1 MQELHISVRNL
12 VEFILRGGDID
23 NRSGR
28 MITDA
33 MLEGGKIHRKIQR
46 SMGENYQA
54 EVQLALT
61 IDAEEYRLVV
71 EGRADGIVYGM
82 FPTTTTQDTDT
93 IQISFDPEKEGTHS
107 NESGLDS
114 EDINSECFN
123 SEDFGSEE
131 LEQVSWSANE
141 SENFTQP
148 EEMIYIDEIKGMY
161 RNVKTMEAPIYVH
174 KAQAM
179 CYAYIYALQNHLDKI
194 GVQMTYCNLDT
205 EDIKYFQEVFLW
217 DELSDWFGNLIGEY
231 RKWADWQIMWRRKRQ
246 ASIQNLEFPYPYREG
261 QKKLVGDV
269 YRTISRGKNLFIQ
282 APTGVGKTISTIFPA
297 VKAVGEELADRI
309 FYLTAKTI
317 TATVAKE
324 TFGLLREQGYQAK
337 IIQLTAK
344 EKLCLCGRMAKFT
357 EENEQM
363 TLPGFT
369 QESDKTIDENQE
381 TLFPE
386 FPQVKLECNP
396 QNCPYALGHYDR
408 VNDAVYELLQES
420 DLFTREEIIAQAR
433 KHRVC
438 PFELSLDVATWC
450 DNILCDYNYVFD
462 PNVYLKR
469 FFQETPKEKYLFLVD
484 EAHNLV
490 DRSREMYSAQLYKED
505 ILAVKKI
512 MKLHNHAIARTL
524 DKCNKAMLDFK
535 RECETYS
542 VCESVGVLTFHLMRL
557 LSQMEE
563 FFEKPRE
570 FPDKKTVMDFYFEL
584 RNFVNIYDL
593 VDENY
598 VIYNEL
604 QEDGR
609 FMIKLFCV
617 DPSKNLQKCID
628 KSVSTIFFS
637 ATLLPINYYK
647 RLLSTKEDN
656 YAIYAQSTF
665 DEKQRLL
672 AFGRDV
678 STKYT
683 RRGPVEYAKIAQYIR
698 AAIQGKEGNYMV
710 FFPSY
715 KMMQD
720 VCEVFVSAELENGK
734 WDEVLLNEES
744 LICEQDSEGRM
755 NAEMQA
761 FHLDEI
767 VEDNIGRSAVIDKQT
782 TLTITMQRS
791 NMNEAEREEFLQSF
805 EREDNGTLVAFCVMG
820 GIFGEGIDL
829 KNDRLIGAIIVGTG
843 LPQISNEREIL
854 KQFYDKQ
861 GLSGFDYAFR
871 YPGINKVLQAA
882 GRVIRTQEDR
892 GIIVLLDERFLQSDY
907 DALYPRE
914 WKERIV
920 GDVSQLEKEILHFWE
935 ES

>member
-1 MQELHISVRNL
+1 MQELHTSVRNL

-33 MLEGGKIHRKIQR
+33 MMEGSKIHRKIQR

-54 EVQLALT
+54 EVPLALT
-61 IDAEEYRLVV
+61 IEAEEYMLVI
-71 EGRADGIVYGM
+71 EGRADGIAYGE
-82 FPTTTTQDTDT
+82 FPNQNSEKEAYTQDT
-93 IQISFDPEKEGTHS
+93 F
-107 NESGLDS
+107 LDRT
-114 EDINSECFN
+114 
-123 SEDFGSEE
+123 GKSEE
-131 LEQVSWSANE
+131 MV
-141 SENFTQP
+141 
-148 EEMIYIDEIKGMY
+148 YIDEIKGVY
-161 RNVKTMEAPIYVH
+161 RNVATMEAPVYVH

-179 CYAYIYALQNHLDKI
+179 CYAYIYALQNHLDQI

-205 EDIKYFQEVFLW
+205 EDVKLFQEVFAW
-217 DELSDWFGNLIGEY
+217 DALADWFGNLIAEY

-246 ASIQNLEFPYPYREG
+246 ESIQNLEFPYPYREG
-261 QKKLVGDV
+261 QRKLVGDV
-269 YRTISRGKNLFIQ
+269 YRTIRRGKNLFLQ

-344 EKLCLCGRMAKFT
+344 EKLCLCGNTAI
-357 EENEQM
+357 EQEAADQDN
-363 TLPGFT
+363 PYP
-369 QESDKTIDENQE
+369 D
-381 TLFPE
+381 
-386 FPQVKLECNP
+386 FPQIKLECNP
-396 QNCPYALGHYDR
+396 QNCPYAKGHFDR
-408 VNDAVYELLQES
+408 VNDAVFELLQAS
-420 DLFTREEIIAQAR
+420 DLFTREEILAQAR

-469 FFQETPKEKYLFLVD
+469 FFQDSSKEKYLFLVD

-490 DRSREMYSAQLYKED
+490 DRSREMYSATLYKED

-512 MKLHNHAIARTL
+512 MKPHNQAIARTL

-535 RECETYS
+535 RECENYS
-542 VCESVGVLTFHLMRL
+542 VCESVGVLTFYLMRL
-557 LSQMEE
+557 VSQMEE

-570 FPDKKTVMDFYFEL
+570 FPDKKTVLDFYFEL

-598 VIYNEL
+598 VIYDEM

-665 DEKQRLL
+665 DETQRLL

-683 RRGPVEYAKIAQYIR
+683 RRGPAEYEKIARYIR
-698 AAIQGKEGNYMV
+698 AAIRSKKGNYMV

-720 VCEVFVSAELENGK
+720 VYDVFVRVERESDTRNGVAVS
-734 WDEVLLNEES
+734 DEPSIAEES
-744 LICEQDSEGRM
+744 LKES
-755 NAEMQA
+755 
-761 FHLDEI
+761 
-767 VEDNIGRSAVIDKQT
+767 
-782 TLTITMQRS
+782 LTIIMQHS
-791 NMNEAEREEFLQSF
+791 NMNEAEREEFLQAF
-805 EREDNGTLVAFCVMG
+805 EQEDGGTLVAFCVMG

-829 KNDRLIGAIIVGTG
+829 KNDRLIGAVIVGTG

-854 KQFYDKQ
+854 KQYYDKQ

-907 DALYPRE
+907 NALYPRE
-914 WKERIV
+914 WKNRIV
-920 GDVSQLEKEILHFWE
+920 GNVETVDAEICKFWE
-935 ES
+935 NTKDVLEIKKNQSG

>member
-1 MQELHISVRNL
+1 
-12 VEFILRGGDID
+12 
-23 NRSGR
+23 
-28 MITDA
+28 
-33 MLEGGKIHRKIQR
+33 
-46 SMGENYQA
+46 
-54 EVQLALT
+54 
-61 IDAEEYRLVV
+61 
-71 EGRADGIVYGM
+71 
-82 FPTTTTQDTDT
+82 
-93 IQISFDPEKEGTHS
+93 
-107 NESGLDS
+107 
-114 EDINSECFN
+114 
-123 SEDFGSEE
+123 
-131 LEQVSWSANE
+131 
-141 SENFTQP
+141 
-148 EEMIYIDEIKGMY
+148 
-161 RNVKTMEAPIYVH
+161 
-174 KAQAM
+174 M
-179 CYAYIYALQNHLDKI
+179 CYAYIYALQNHLDQI

-205 EDIKYFQEVFLW
+205 EDVKLFQEVFAW
-217 DELSDWFGNLIGEY
+217 DALADWFGNLIAEY

-246 ASIQNLEFPYPYREG
+246 ESIQNLEFPYPYREG
-261 QKKLVGDV
+261 QRKLVGDV
-269 YRTISRGKNLFIQ
+269 YRTIRRGKNLFLQ

-344 EKLCLCGRMAKFT
+344 EKLCLCGNTAI
-357 EENEQM
+357 EQEAADQDN
-363 TLPGFT
+363 PYP
-369 QESDKTIDENQE
+369 D
-381 TLFPE
+381 
-386 FPQVKLECNP
+386 FPQIKLECNP
-396 QNCPYALGHYDR
+396 QNCPYAKGHFDR
-408 VNDAVYELLQES
+408 VNDAVFELLQAS
-420 DLFTREEIIAQAR
+420 DLFTREEILAQAQ

-469 FFQETPKEKYLFLVD
+469 FFQDSSKEKYLFLVD

-490 DRSREMYSAQLYKED
+490 DRSREMYSATLYKED

-512 MKLHNHAIARTL
+512 MKPHNQAIARTL

-535 RECETYS
+535 RECENYS
-542 VCESVGVLTFHLMRL
+542 VCESVGVLTFYLMRL
-557 LSQMEE
+557 VSQMEE

-570 FPDKKTVMDFYFEL
+570 FPDKKTVLDFYFEL

-598 VIYNEL
+598 VIYDEI

-665 DEKQRLL
+665 DETQRLL

-683 RRGPVEYAKIAQYIR
+683 RRGPAEYEKIARYIR
-698 AAIQGKEGNYMV
+698 AAIRSKKGNYMV

-720 VCEVFVSAELENGK
+720 VYDVFVRVERESDTRNGVAVS
-734 WDEVLLNEES
+734 DEQNIAEES
-744 LICEQDSEGRM
+744 LEERLTLS
-755 NAEMQA
+755 MQ
-761 FHLDEI
+761 H
-767 VEDNIGRSAVIDKQT
+767 
-782 TLTITMQRS
+782 S
-791 NMNEAEREEFLQSF
+791 NMNEAEREEFLQAF
-805 EREDNGTLVAFCVMG
+805 EQEDGGTLVAFCVMG

-829 KNDRLIGAIIVGTG
+829 KNDRLIGAVIVGTG

-854 KQFYDKQ
+854 KQYYDKQ

-907 DALYPRE
+907 NALYPRE
-914 WKERIV
+914 WKNRIV
-920 GDVSQLEKEILHFWE
+920 GNVETVDAEICKFWE
-935 ES
+935 NTKDVLEIKKNPSG

>member
-1 MQELHISVRNL
+1 M
-12 VEFILRGGDID
+12 
-23 NRSGR
+23 
-28 MITDA
+28 
-33 MLEGGKIHRKIQR
+33 
-46 SMGENYQA
+46 
-54 EVQLALT
+54 
-61 IDAEEYRLVV
+61 
-71 EGRADGIVYGM
+71 
-82 FPTTTTQDTDT
+82 
-93 IQISFDPEKEGTHS
+93 
-107 NESGLDS
+107 
-114 EDINSECFN
+114 
-123 SEDFGSEE
+123 
-131 LEQVSWSANE
+131 
-141 SENFTQP
+141 
-148 EEMIYIDEIKGMY
+148 
-161 RNVKTMEAPIYVH
+161 
-174 KAQAM
+174 
-179 CYAYIYALQNHLDKI
+179 
-194 GVQMTYCNLDT
+194 
-205 EDIKYFQEVFLW
+205 
-217 DELSDWFGNLIGEY
+217 
-231 RKWADWQIMWRRKRQ
+231 
-246 ASIQNLEFPYPYREG
+246 
-261 QKKLVGDV
+261 
-269 YRTISRGKNLFIQ
+269 
-282 APTGVGKTISTIFPA
+282 
-297 VKAVGEELADRI
+297 GEELADRI

-324 TFGLLREQGYQAK
+324 TFGILREQGYQAK

-344 EKLCLCGRMAKFT
+344 EKLCLCG
-357 EENEQM
+357 EEPD
-363 TLPGFT
+363 LYP
-369 QESDKTIDENQE
+369 D
-381 TLFPE
+381 

-396 QNCPYALGHYDR
+396 QNCPYAQGHFDR
-408 VNDAVYELLQES
+408 VNDAVFELLQES
-420 DLFTREEIIAQAR
+420 DLFTREEILEQAK
-433 KHRVC
+433 KHKVC

-469 FFQETPKEKYLFLVD
+469 FFQDSPKEKYLFLVD

-490 DRSREMYSAQLYKED
+490 DRSREMYSAHIYKED

-535 RECETYS
+535 RECENYT

-557 LSQMEE
+557 VSQFEE

-570 FPDKKTVMDFYFEL
+570 FPDKKTVLDFYFEL

-683 RRGPVEYAKIAQYIR
+683 RRGPAEYERIAQYIR
-698 AAIQGKEGNYMV
+698 AAVRGKQGNYMV

-720 VCEVFVSAELENGK
+720 VYEVFAQLEP
-734 WDEVLLNEES
+734 
-744 LICEQDSEGRM
+744 
-755 NAEMQA
+755 
-761 FHLDEI
+761 
-767 VEDNIGRSAVIDKQT
+767 EDD
-782 TLTITMQRS
+782 LTISMQHS
-791 NMNEAEREEFLQSF
+791 NMNEAEREEFLQAF
-805 EREDNGTLVAFCVMG
+805 EQESDGTLVAFCVMG

-854 KQFYDKQ
+854 KQYYDRQ

-892 GIIVLLDERFLQSDY
+892 GIILLLDERFLQSDY

-914 WKERIV
+914 WQNRIV
-920 GDVSQLEKEILHFWE
+920 GNVGIIEDEIRKFWKKTE
-935 ES
+935 T

>member
-28 MITDA
+28 MVTDA

-54 EVQLALT
+54 EVPLALT

-93 IQISFDPEKEGTHS
+93 IQISFDPEKDGTHS

-114 EDINSECFN
+114 EDIKSECFN
-123 SEDFGSEE
+123 PEDFGSEE
-131 LEQVSWSANE
+131 LEQVSWPANE

-217 DELSDWFGNLIGEY
+217 DELSDWFGKLIGEY

-269 YRTISRGKNLFIQ
+269 YRTIIRGKNLFIQ

-337 IIQLTAK
+337 IIQLIAK
-344 EKLCLCGRMAKFT
+344 EKLCLCGREAKFT
-357 EENEQM
+357 EENEQI
-363 TLPGFT
+363 TLLDFT
-369 QESDKTIDENQE
+369 QERDKRIGGKKKEPGDEIQE
-381 TLFPE
+381 DPYPE
-386 FPQVKLECNP
+386 FPQEKLECNP

-420 DLFTREEIIAQAR
+420 DLFTREEIVAQAK

-450 DNILCDYNYVFD
+450 DNILFDYNYVFD

-512 MKLHNHAIARTL
+512 MKPHNHAIARTL

-535 RECETYS
+535 RECENYS
-542 VCESVGVLTFHLMRL
+542 ICESVGVLTFHLMRL

-563 FFEKPRE
+563 FFEKPKE
-570 FPDKKTVMDFYFEL
+570 FPDKKTVLDFYFAL
-584 RNFVNIYDL
+584 RNFINIYDL

-656 YAIYAQSTF
+656 YAIYARSTF
-665 DEKQRLL
+665 DETQRLL

-683 RRGPVEYAKIAQYIR
+683 RRGPAEYAKIARYIR
-698 AAIQGKEGNYMV
+698 AAIRGKEGNYMV

-720 VCEVFVSAELENGK
+720 VYEVFLGT
-734 WDEVLLNEES
+734 
-744 LICEQDSEGRM
+744 EQTE
-755 NAEMQA
+755 
-761 FHLDEI
+761 
-767 VEDNIGRSAVIDKQT
+767 
-782 TLTITMQRS
+782 LTITMQRS

-805 EREDNGTLVAFCVMG
+805 EREDHGTLVAFCVMG

-829 KNDRLIGAIIVGTG
+829 KNDRLIGAVIVGTG

-882 GRVIRTQEDR
+882 GRVIRTQEDQ
-892 GIIVLLDERFLQSDY
+892 GIIVLLDDRFLQSDY

-914 WKERIV
+914 WQNRVV
-920 GDVSQLEKEILHFWE
+920 GNVETLEAEIHRFWENKEI
-935 ES
+935 

>member
-1 MQELHISVRNL
+1 MQELHTSVRNL

-33 MLEGGKIHRKIQR
+33 MMEGSKIHRKIQR
-46 SMGENYQA
+46 SMGEDYQA
-54 EVQLALT
+54 EVPLALT
-61 IDAEEYRLVV
+61 IEAEEYMLVI
-71 EGRADGIVYGM
+71 EGRADGIAYGE
-82 FPTTTTQDTDT
+82 FPNQNSEKEAYTQDT
-93 IQISFDPEKEGTHS
+93 F
-107 NESGLDS
+107 LDRT
-114 EDINSECFN
+114 
-123 SEDFGSEE
+123 GKSEE
-131 LEQVSWSANE
+131 MV
-141 SENFTQP
+141 
-148 EEMIYIDEIKGMY
+148 YIDEIKGVY
-161 RNVKTMEAPIYVH
+161 RNVATMEAPVYVH

-179 CYAYIYALQNHLDKI
+179 CYAYIYALQNHLDQI

-205 EDIKYFQEVFLW
+205 EDVKLFQEVFAW
-217 DELSDWFGNLIGEY
+217 DALADWFGNLIAEY

-246 ASIQNLEFPYPYREG
+246 ESIQNLEFPYPYREG
-261 QKKLVGDV
+261 QRKLVGDV
-269 YRTISRGKNLFIQ
+269 YRTIRRGKNLFLQ
-282 APTGVGKTISTIFPA
+282 APTGVGKTISTVFPA

-344 EKLCLCGRMAKFT
+344 EKLCLCGNTAI
-357 EENEQM
+357 EQEAADQDN
-363 TLPGFT
+363 PYP
-369 QESDKTIDENQE
+369 D
-381 TLFPE
+381 
-386 FPQVKLECNP
+386 FPQIKLECNP
-396 QNCPYALGHYDR
+396 QNCPYAKGHFDR
-408 VNDAVYELLQES
+408 VNDAVFELLQAS
-420 DLFTREEIIAQAR
+420 DLFTREEILAQAR

-469 FFQETPKEKYLFLVD
+469 FFQDSSKEKYLFLVD

-490 DRSREMYSAQLYKED
+490 DRSREMYSATLYKED

-512 MKLHNHAIARTL
+512 MKPHNQAIARTL

-535 RECETYS
+535 RECENYS
-542 VCESVGVLTFHLMRL
+542 VCESVGVLTFYLMRL
-557 LSQMEE
+557 VSQMEE

-570 FPDKKTVMDFYFEL
+570 FPDKKTVLDFYFEL

-598 VIYNEL
+598 VIYDEM

-665 DEKQRLL
+665 DETQRLL

-683 RRGPVEYAKIAQYIR
+683 RRGPAEYEKIARYIR
-698 AAIQGKEGNYMV
+698 AAIRSKKGNYMV

-720 VCEVFVSAELENGK
+720 VYDVFVRVERESDTRNGVAVS
-734 WDEVLLNEES
+734 DEPNIAEES
-744 LICEQDSEGRM
+744 LEES
-755 NAEMQA
+755 
-761 FHLDEI
+761 
-767 VEDNIGRSAVIDKQT
+767 
-782 TLTITMQRS
+782 LTIIMQHS
-791 NMNEAEREEFLQSF
+791 NMNEAEREEFLQAF
-805 EREDNGTLVAFCVMG
+805 EQEDGGTLVAFCVMG

-829 KNDRLIGAIIVGTG
+829 KNDRLIGAVIVGTG

-854 KQFYDKQ
+854 KQYYDKQ

-907 DALYPRE
+907 NALYPRE
-914 WKERIV
+914 WKNRIV
-920 GDVSQLEKEILHFWE
+920 GNVETVDAEICKFWE
-935 ES
+935 NTKDVLEIKKNPSG

>member
-1 MQELHISVRNL
+1 MQELHTSVRNL

-33 MLEGGKIHRKIQR
+33 MMEGSKIHRKIQR

-54 EVQLALT
+54 EVPLALT
-61 IDAEEYRLVV
+61 IEAEEYMLVI
-71 EGRADGIVYGM
+71 EGRADGIAYGE
-82 FPTTTTQDTDT
+82 FPNQNSEKEAYTQDT
-93 IQISFDPEKEGTHS
+93 F
-107 NESGLDS
+107 LDRT
-114 EDINSECFN
+114 
-123 SEDFGSEE
+123 GKSEE
-131 LEQVSWSANE
+131 MV
-141 SENFTQP
+141 
-148 EEMIYIDEIKGMY
+148 YIDEIKGVY
-161 RNVKTMEAPIYVH
+161 RNVATMEAPVYVH

-179 CYAYIYALQNHLDKI
+179 CYAYIYALQNHLDQI

-205 EDIKYFQEVFLW
+205 EDVKLFQEVFAW
-217 DELSDWFGNLIGEY
+217 DALADWFGNLIAEY

-246 ASIQNLEFPYPYREG
+246 ESIQNLEFPYPYREG
-261 QKKLVGDV
+261 QRKLVGDV
-269 YRTISRGKNLFIQ
+269 YRTIRRGKNLFLQ

-344 EKLCLCGRMAKFT
+344 EKLCLCGNTAI
-357 EENEQM
+357 EQEAADQDD
-363 TLPGFT
+363 PYP
-369 QESDKTIDENQE
+369 D
-381 TLFPE
+381 
-386 FPQVKLECNP
+386 FPQIKLECNP
-396 QNCPYALGHYDR
+396 QNCPYAKGHFDR
-408 VNDAVYELLQES
+408 VNDAVFELLQAS
-420 DLFTREEIIAQAR
+420 DLFTREEILAQAR

-469 FFQETPKEKYLFLVD
+469 FFQDSSKEKYLFLVD

-490 DRSREMYSAQLYKED
+490 DRSREMYSATLYKED

-512 MKLHNHAIARTL
+512 MKPHNQAIARTL

-535 RECETYS
+535 RECENYS
-542 VCESVGVLTFHLMRL
+542 VCESVGVLTFYLMRL
-557 LSQMEE
+557 VSQMEE

-570 FPDKKTVMDFYFEL
+570 FPDKKTVLDFYFEL

-598 VIYNEL
+598 VIYDEM

-665 DEKQRLL
+665 DETQRLL

-683 RRGPVEYAKIAQYIR
+683 RRGPAEYEKIARYIR
-698 AAIQGKEGNYMV
+698 AAIRSKKGNYMV

-720 VCEVFVSAELENGK
+720 VYDVFVRVERESDTRNGVAVS
-734 WDEVLLNEES
+734 DEPSIAEES
-744 LICEQDSEGRM
+744 LKES
-755 NAEMQA
+755 
-761 FHLDEI
+761 
-767 VEDNIGRSAVIDKQT
+767 
-782 TLTITMQRS
+782 LTIIMQHS
-791 NMNEAEREEFLQSF
+791 NMNEAEREEFLQAF
-805 EREDNGTLVAFCVMG
+805 EQEDGGTLVAFCVMG

-829 KNDRLIGAIIVGTG
+829 KNDRLIGAVIVGTG

-854 KQFYDKQ
+854 KQYYDKQ

-907 DALYPRE
+907 NALYPRE
-914 WKERIV
+914 WKNRIV
-920 GDVSQLEKEILHFWE
+920 GNVETVDAEICKFWE
-935 ES
+935 NTKDVLEIKKNPSG

>member
-1 MQELHISVRNL
+1 MQELHTSVRNL

-33 MLEGGKIHRKIQR
+33 MMEGSKIHRKIQR
-46 SMGENYQA
+46 SMGEDYQA
-54 EVQLALT
+54 EVPLALT
-61 IDAEEYRLVV
+61 IEAEEYMLVI
-71 EGRADGIVYGM
+71 EGRADGIAYGE
-82 FPTTTTQDTDT
+82 FPNQNSEKEAYTQDT
-93 IQISFDPEKEGTHS
+93 F
-107 NESGLDS
+107 LDRT
-114 EDINSECFN
+114 
-123 SEDFGSEE
+123 GKSEE
-131 LEQVSWSANE
+131 MV
-141 SENFTQP
+141 
-148 EEMIYIDEIKGMY
+148 YIDEIKGVY
-161 RNVKTMEAPIYVH
+161 RNVATMEAPVYVH

-179 CYAYIYALQNHLDKI
+179 CYAYIYALQNHLDQI

-205 EDIKYFQEVFLW
+205 EDVKLFQEVFAW
-217 DELSDWFGNLIGEY
+217 DALADWFGNLIAEY

-246 ASIQNLEFPYPYREG
+246 ESIQNLEFPYPYREG
-261 QKKLVGDV
+261 QRKLVGDV
-269 YRTISRGKNLFIQ
+269 YRTIRRGKNLFLQ

-344 EKLCLCGRMAKFT
+344 EKLCLCGNTAI
-357 EENEQM
+357 EQEAADQDN
-363 TLPGFT
+363 PYP
-369 QESDKTIDENQE
+369 D
-381 TLFPE
+381 
-386 FPQVKLECNP
+386 FPQIKLECNP
-396 QNCPYALGHYDR
+396 QNCPYAKGHFDR
-408 VNDAVYELLQES
+408 VNDAVFELLQAS
-420 DLFTREEIIAQAR
+420 DLFTREEILAQAR

-469 FFQETPKEKYLFLVD
+469 FFQDSSKEKYLFLVD

-490 DRSREMYSAQLYKED
+490 DRSREMYSATLYKED

-512 MKLHNHAIARTL
+512 MKPHNQAIARTL

-535 RECETYS
+535 RECENYS
-542 VCESVGVLTFHLMRL
+542 VCESVGVLTFYLMRL
-557 LSQMEE
+557 VSQMEE

-570 FPDKKTVMDFYFEL
+570 FPDKKTVLDFYFEL

-598 VIYNEL
+598 VIYDEM

-665 DEKQRLL
+665 DETQRLL

-683 RRGPVEYAKIAQYIR
+683 RRGPAEYEKIARYIR
-698 AAIQGKEGNYMV
+698 AAIRSKKGNYMV

-720 VCEVFVSAELENGK
+720 VYDVFVRVERECDTRNGVAVS
-734 WDEVLLNEES
+734 DEPNIAEES
-744 LICEQDSEGRM
+744 LEES
-755 NAEMQA
+755 
-761 FHLDEI
+761 
-767 VEDNIGRSAVIDKQT
+767 
-782 TLTITMQRS
+782 LTIIMQHS
-791 NMNEAEREEFLQSF
+791 NMNEAEREEFLQAF
-805 EREDNGTLVAFCVMG
+805 EQEDGGTLVAFCVMG

-829 KNDRLIGAIIVGTG
+829 KNDRLIGAVIVGTG

-854 KQFYDKQ
+854 KQYYDKQ

-907 DALYPRE
+907 NALYPRE
-914 WKERIV
+914 WKNRIV
-920 GDVSQLEKEILHFWE
+920 GNVETVDAEICKFWE
-935 ES
+935 NAKDVLEIKKNPSG

>member
-1 MQELHISVRNL
+1 MQELHTSVRNL

-33 MLEGGKIHRKIQR
+33 MMEGSKIHRKIQR

-54 EVQLALT
+54 EVPLALT
-61 IDAEEYRLVV
+61 IEAEEYMLVI
-71 EGRADGIVYGM
+71 EGRADGIAYGE
-82 FPTTTTQDTDT
+82 FPNQNSEKEAYTQDT
-93 IQISFDPEKEGTHS
+93 F
-107 NESGLDS
+107 LDRT
-114 EDINSECFN
+114 
-123 SEDFGSEE
+123 GKSEE
-131 LEQVSWSANE
+131 MV
-141 SENFTQP
+141 
-148 EEMIYIDEIKGMY
+148 YIDEIKGVY
-161 RNVKTMEAPIYVH
+161 RNVATMEAPVYVH

-179 CYAYIYALQNHLDKI
+179 CYAYIYALQNHLDQI

-205 EDIKYFQEVFLW
+205 EDVKLFQEVFAW
-217 DELSDWFGNLIGEY
+217 DALADWFGNLIAEY

-246 ASIQNLEFPYPYREG
+246 ESIQNLEFPYPYREG
-261 QKKLVGDV
+261 QRKLVGDV
-269 YRTISRGKNLFIQ
+269 YRTIRRGKNLFLQ

-344 EKLCLCGRMAKFT
+344 EKLCLCGNTAI
-357 EENEQM
+357 EQEAADQDD
-363 TLPGFT
+363 PYP
-369 QESDKTIDENQE
+369 D
-381 TLFPE
+381 
-386 FPQVKLECNP
+386 FPQIKLECNP
-396 QNCPYALGHYDR
+396 QNCPYAKGHFDR
-408 VNDAVYELLQES
+408 VNDAVFELLQAS
-420 DLFTREEIIAQAR
+420 DLFTREEILAQAR

-469 FFQETPKEKYLFLVD
+469 FFQDSSKEKYLFLVD

-490 DRSREMYSAQLYKED
+490 DRSREMYSATLYKED

-512 MKLHNHAIARTL
+512 MKPHNQAIAWTL

-535 RECETYS
+535 RECENYS
-542 VCESVGVLTFHLMRL
+542 VCESVGVLTFYLMRL
-557 LSQMEE
+557 ISQMEE

-570 FPDKKTVMDFYFEL
+570 FPDKKTVLDFYFEL

-598 VIYNEL
+598 VIYDEM

-665 DEKQRLL
+665 DETQRLL

-683 RRGPVEYAKIAQYIR
+683 RRGPAEYEKIARYIR
-698 AAIQGKEGNYMV
+698 AAIRSKKGNYMV

-720 VCEVFVSAELENGK
+720 VYDVFVRVERESDTRNGVAVS
-734 WDEVLLNEES
+734 DEPSIAEES
-744 LICEQDSEGRM
+744 LKES
-755 NAEMQA
+755 
-761 FHLDEI
+761 
-767 VEDNIGRSAVIDKQT
+767 
-782 TLTITMQRS
+782 LTIIMQHS
-791 NMNEAEREEFLQSF
+791 NMNEAEREEFLQAF
-805 EREDNGTLVAFCVMG
+805 EQEDGGTLVAFCVMG

-829 KNDRLIGAIIVGTG
+829 KNDRLIGAVIVGTG

-854 KQFYDKQ
+854 KQYYDKQ

-907 DALYPRE
+907 NALYPRE
-914 WKERIV
+914 WKNRIV
-920 GDVSQLEKEILHFWE
+920 GNVETVDAEICKFWE
-935 ES
+935 NTKDVLEIKKNPSG

>member
-1 MQELHISVRNL
+1 MQELHTSVRNL

-33 MLEGGKIHRKIQR
+33 MMEGSKIHRKIQR
-46 SMGENYQA
+46 SMGEDYQA
-54 EVQLALT
+54 EVPLALT
-61 IDAEEYRLVV
+61 IEAEEYMLVI
-71 EGRADGIVYGM
+71 EGRADGIAYGE
-82 FPTTTTQDTDT
+82 FPNQNSEKEAYTQDT
-93 IQISFDPEKEGTHS
+93 F
-107 NESGLDS
+107 LDRT
-114 EDINSECFN
+114 
-123 SEDFGSEE
+123 GKSEE
-131 LEQVSWSANE
+131 MV
-141 SENFTQP
+141 
-148 EEMIYIDEIKGMY
+148 YIDEIKGVY
-161 RNVKTMEAPIYVH
+161 RNVATMEAPVYVH

-179 CYAYIYALQNHLDKI
+179 CYAYIYALQNHLDQI

-205 EDIKYFQEVFLW
+205 EDVKLFQEVFAW
-217 DELSDWFGNLIGEY
+217 DALADWFGNLIAEY

-246 ASIQNLEFPYPYREG
+246 ESIQNLEFPYPYREG
-261 QKKLVGDV
+261 QRKLVGDV
-269 YRTISRGKNLFIQ
+269 YRTIRRGKNLFLQ

-344 EKLCLCGRMAKFT
+344 EKLCLCGNTAI
-357 EENEQM
+357 EQEAADQDN
-363 TLPGFT
+363 PYP
-369 QESDKTIDENQE
+369 D
-381 TLFPE
+381 
-386 FPQVKLECNP
+386 FPQIKLECNP
-396 QNCPYALGHYDR
+396 QNCPYAKGHFDR
-408 VNDAVYELLQES
+408 VNDAVFELLQAS
-420 DLFTREEIIAQAR
+420 DLFTREEILAQAR

-469 FFQETPKEKYLFLVD
+469 FFQDSSKEKYLFLVD

-490 DRSREMYSAQLYKED
+490 DRSREMYSATLYKED

-512 MKLHNHAIARTL
+512 MKPHNQAIARTL

-535 RECETYS
+535 RECENYS
-542 VCESVGVLTFHLMRL
+542 VCESVGVLTFYLMRL
-557 LSQMEE
+557 VSQMEE

-570 FPDKKTVMDFYFEL
+570 FPDKKTVLDFYFEL

-598 VIYNEL
+598 VIYDEM

-665 DEKQRLL
+665 DETQRLL

-683 RRGPVEYAKIAQYIR
+683 RRGPAEYEKIARYIR
-698 AAIQGKEGNYMV
+698 AAIRSKKGNYMV

-720 VCEVFVSAELENGK
+720 VYDVFVRVERESDTRNGVAVSS
-734 WDEVLLNEES
+734 EQNIAEES
-744 LICEQDSEGRM
+744 LEES
-755 NAEMQA
+755 
-761 FHLDEI
+761 
-767 VEDNIGRSAVIDKQT
+767 
-782 TLTITMQRS
+782 LTIIMQHS
-791 NMNEAEREEFLQSF
+791 NMNEAEREEFLQAF
-805 EREDNGTLVAFCVMG
+805 EQEDGGTLVAFCVMG

-829 KNDRLIGAIIVGTG
+829 KNDRLIGAVIVGTG

-854 KQFYDKQ
+854 KQYYDKQ

-907 DALYPRE
+907 NALYPRE
-914 WKERIV
+914 WKNRIV
-920 GDVSQLEKEILHFWE
+920 GNVETVDAEICKFWE
-935 ES
+935 NTKDVLEIKKNPSG

>member
-1 MQELHISVRNL
+1 MQELHTSVRNL

-33 MLEGGKIHRKIQR
+33 MMEGSKIHRKIQR

-54 EVQLALT
+54 EVPLALA
-61 IDAEEYRLVV
+61 IEAEEYMLVI
-71 EGRADGIVYGM
+71 EGRADGIAYGE
-82 FPTTTTQDTDT
+82 FPNQNSEKEAYTQDT
-93 IQISFDPEKEGTHS
+93 F
-107 NESGLDS
+107 LDRT
-114 EDINSECFN
+114 
-123 SEDFGSEE
+123 GKSEE
-131 LEQVSWSANE
+131 MV
-141 SENFTQP
+141 
-148 EEMIYIDEIKGMY
+148 YIDEIKGVY
-161 RNVKTMEAPIYVH
+161 RNVATMEAPVYVH

-179 CYAYIYALQNHLDKI
+179 CYAYIYALQNHLDQI

-205 EDIKYFQEVFLW
+205 EDVKLFQEVFAW
-217 DELSDWFGNLIGEY
+217 DALADWFGNLIAEY

-246 ASIQNLEFPYPYREG
+246 ESIQNLEFPYPYREG
-261 QKKLVGDV
+261 QRKLVGDV
-269 YRTISRGKNLFIQ
+269 YRTIRRGKNLFLQ

-344 EKLCLCGRMAKFT
+344 EKLCLCGNTAI
-357 EENEQM
+357 EQEAADQDN
-363 TLPGFT
+363 PYP
-369 QESDKTIDENQE
+369 D
-381 TLFPE
+381 
-386 FPQVKLECNP
+386 FPQIKLECNP
-396 QNCPYALGHYDR
+396 QNCPYAKGHFDR
-408 VNDAVYELLQES
+408 VNDAVFELLQAS
-420 DLFTREEIIAQAR
+420 DLFTREEILAQAR

-469 FFQETPKEKYLFLVD
+469 FFQDSSKEKYLFLVD

-490 DRSREMYSAQLYKED
+490 DRSREMYSATLYKED

-512 MKLHNHAIARTL
+512 MKPHNQAIARTL

-535 RECETYS
+535 RECENYS
-542 VCESVGVLTFHLMRL
+542 VCESVGVLTFYLMRL
-557 LSQMEE
+557 VSQMEE

-570 FPDKKTVMDFYFEL
+570 FPDKKTVLDFYFEL

-598 VIYNEL
+598 VIYDEM

-665 DEKQRLL
+665 DETQRLL

-683 RRGPVEYAKIAQYIR
+683 RRGPAEYEKIARYIR
-698 AAIQGKEGNYMV
+698 AAIRSKKGNYMV

-720 VCEVFVSAELENGK
+720 VYDVFVRVERECDTRNGVAVS
-734 WDEVLLNEES
+734 DEQNIAEES
-744 LICEQDSEGRM
+744 LEES
-755 NAEMQA
+755 
-761 FHLDEI
+761 
-767 VEDNIGRSAVIDKQT
+767 
-782 TLTITMQRS
+782 LTIIMQHS
-791 NMNEAEREEFLQSF
+791 NMNEAEREEFLQAF
-805 EREDNGTLVAFCVMG
+805 EQEDGGTLVAFCVMG

-829 KNDRLIGAIIVGTG
+829 KNDRLIGAVIVGTG

-854 KQFYDKQ
+854 KQYYDKQ

-907 DALYPRE
+907 NALYPRE
-914 WKERIV
+914 WKNRIV
-920 GDVSQLEKEILHFWE
+920 GNVETVDAEICKFWE
-935 ES
+935 NTKDVLEIKKNPSG

>member
-1 MQELHISVRNL
+1 MQELHTSVRNL

-33 MLEGGKIHRKIQR
+33 MMEGSKIHRKIQR
-46 SMGENYQA
+46 SMGEDYQA
-54 EVQLALT
+54 EVPLALT
-61 IDAEEYRLVV
+61 IEAEEYMLVI
-71 EGRADGIVYGM
+71 EGRADGIAYGE
-82 FPTTTTQDTDT
+82 FPNQNSEKEAYTQDT
-93 IQISFDPEKEGTHS
+93 F
-107 NESGLDS
+107 LDRT
-114 EDINSECFN
+114 
-123 SEDFGSEE
+123 GKSEE
-131 LEQVSWSANE
+131 MV
-141 SENFTQP
+141 
-148 EEMIYIDEIKGMY
+148 YIDEIKGVY
-161 RNVKTMEAPIYVH
+161 RNVATMEAPVYVH

-179 CYAYIYALQNHLDKI
+179 CYAYIYALQNHLDQI

-205 EDIKYFQEVFLW
+205 EDVKLFQEVFAW
-217 DELSDWFGNLIGEY
+217 DALADWFGNLIAEY

-246 ASIQNLEFPYPYREG
+246 ESIQNLEFPYPYREG
-261 QKKLVGDV
+261 QRKLVGDV
-269 YRTISRGKNLFIQ
+269 YRTIRRGKNLFLQ

-344 EKLCLCGRMAKFT
+344 EKLCLCGNTAI
-357 EENEQM
+357 EQEAADQDN
-363 TLPGFT
+363 PYP
-369 QESDKTIDENQE
+369 D
-381 TLFPE
+381 
-386 FPQVKLECNP
+386 FPQIKLECNP
-396 QNCPYALGHYDR
+396 QNCPYAKGHVDR
-408 VNDAVYELLQES
+408 VNDAVFELLQAS
-420 DLFTREEIIAQAR
+420 DLFTREEILAQAR

-469 FFQETPKEKYLFLVD
+469 FFQDSSKEKYLFLVD

-490 DRSREMYSAQLYKED
+490 DRSREMYSATLYKED

-512 MKLHNHAIARTL
+512 MKPHNQAIARTL

-535 RECETYS
+535 RECENYS
-542 VCESVGVLTFHLMRL
+542 VCESVGVLTFYLMRL
-557 LSQMEE
+557 VSQMEE

-570 FPDKKTVMDFYFEL
+570 FPDKKTVLDFYFEL

-598 VIYNEL
+598 VIYDEM

-665 DEKQRLL
+665 DETQRLL

-683 RRGPVEYAKIAQYIR
+683 RRGPAEYEKIARYIR
-698 AAIQGKEGNYMV
+698 AAIRSKKGNYMV

-720 VCEVFVSAELENGK
+720 VYDVFVRVERESDTRNGVAVS
-734 WDEVLLNEES
+734 DEQNIAEES
-744 LICEQDSEGRM
+744 LEES
-755 NAEMQA
+755 
-761 FHLDEI
+761 
-767 VEDNIGRSAVIDKQT
+767 
-782 TLTITMQRS
+782 LTIIMQHS
-791 NMNEAEREEFLQSF
+791 NMNEAEREEFLQAF
-805 EREDNGTLVAFCVMG
+805 EQEDGGTLVAFCVMG

-829 KNDRLIGAIIVGTG
+829 KNDRLIGAVIVGTG

-854 KQFYDKQ
+854 KQYYDKQ

-907 DALYPRE
+907 NALYPRE
-914 WKERIV
+914 WKNRIV
-920 GDVSQLEKEILHFWE
+920 GNVETVDAEICKFWE
-935 ES
+935 NTKDVLEIKKNPSG

>member
-1 MQELHISVRNL
+1 MQELHTSVRNL

-33 MLEGGKIHRKIQR
+33 MMEGSKIHRKIQR

-54 EVQLALT
+54 EVPLALT
-61 IDAEEYRLVV
+61 IEAEEYMLVI
-71 EGRADGIVYGM
+71 EGRADGIAYGE
-82 FPTTTTQDTDT
+82 FPNQNSEKEAYTQDT
-93 IQISFDPEKEGTHS
+93 F
-107 NESGLDS
+107 LDRT
-114 EDINSECFN
+114 
-123 SEDFGSEE
+123 GKSEE
-131 LEQVSWSANE
+131 MV
-141 SENFTQP
+141 
-148 EEMIYIDEIKGMY
+148 YIDEIKGVY
-161 RNVKTMEAPIYVH
+161 RNVATMEAPVYVH

-179 CYAYIYALQNHLDKI
+179 CYAYIYALQNHLDQI

-205 EDIKYFQEVFLW
+205 EDVKLFQEVFAW
-217 DELSDWFGNLIGEY
+217 DALADWFGNLIAEY

-246 ASIQNLEFPYPYREG
+246 ESIQNLEFPYPYREG
-261 QKKLVGDV
+261 QRKLVGDV
-269 YRTISRGKNLFIQ
+269 YRTIRRGKNLFLQ
-282 APTGVGKTISTIFPA
+282 APTGVGKTISTIVQA
-297 VKAVGEELADRI
+297 VKSVGEELADRI

-344 EKLCLCGRMAKFT
+344 EKLCLCGNTAI
-357 EENEQM
+357 EQEAADQDN
-363 TLPGFT
+363 PYP
-369 QESDKTIDENQE
+369 D
-381 TLFPE
+381 
-386 FPQVKLECNP
+386 FPQIKLECNP
-396 QNCPYALGHYDR
+396 QNCPYAKGHFDR
-408 VNDAVYELLQES
+408 VNDAVFELLQAS
-420 DLFTREEIIAQAR
+420 DLFTREEILAQAR

-469 FFQETPKEKYLFLVD
+469 FFQDSSKEKYLFLVD

-490 DRSREMYSAQLYKED
+490 DRSREMYSATLYKED

-512 MKLHNHAIARTL
+512 MKPHNQAIARTL

-535 RECETYS
+535 RECENYS
-542 VCESVGVLTFHLMRL
+542 VCESVGVLTFYLMRL
-557 LSQMEE
+557 VSQMEE

-570 FPDKKTVMDFYFEL
+570 FPDKKTVLDFYFEL

-598 VIYNEL
+598 VIYDEM

-665 DEKQRLL
+665 DETQRLL

-683 RRGPVEYAKIAQYIR
+683 RRGPAEYEKIARYIR
-698 AAIQGKEGNYMV
+698 AAIRSKKGNYMV

-720 VCEVFVSAELENGK
+720 VYDVFVRVERESDTRNGVAVS
-734 WDEVLLNEES
+734 DEQNIAEES
-744 LICEQDSEGRM
+744 LEES
-755 NAEMQA
+755 
-761 FHLDEI
+761 
-767 VEDNIGRSAVIDKQT
+767 
-782 TLTITMQRS
+782 LTIIMQHS
-791 NMNEAEREEFLQSF
+791 NMNEAEREEFLQAF
-805 EREDNGTLVAFCVMG
+805 EQEDGGTLVAFCVMG

-829 KNDRLIGAIIVGTG
+829 KNDRLIGAVIVGTG

-854 KQFYDKQ
+854 KQYYDKQ

-907 DALYPRE
+907 NALYPRE
-914 WKERIV
+914 WKNRIV
-920 GDVSQLEKEILHFWE
+920 GNVETVDAEICKFWE
-935 ES
+935 NTKDVLEIKKNPSG

>member
-1 MQELHISVRNL
+1 MQELHTSVRNL

-33 MLEGGKIHRKIQR
+33 MMEGSKIHRKIQR
-46 SMGENYQA
+46 SMGEDYQA
-54 EVQLALT
+54 EVPLALT
-61 IDAEEYRLVV
+61 IQAEEYMLVI
-71 EGRADGIVYGM
+71 EGRADGIAYGE
-82 FPTTTTQDTDT
+82 FPNQNSEKEAYTQDT
-93 IQISFDPEKEGTHS
+93 F
-107 NESGLDS
+107 LDRT
-114 EDINSECFN
+114 DK
-123 SEDFGSEE
+123 SEE
-131 LEQVSWSANE
+131 MV
-141 SENFTQP
+141 
-148 EEMIYIDEIKGMY
+148 YIDEIKGVY
-161 RNVKTMEAPIYVH
+161 RNVATMEAPVYVH

-179 CYAYIYALQNHLDKI
+179 CYAYIYALQNHLDQI

-205 EDIKYFQEVFLW
+205 EDVKLFQEVFAW
-217 DELSDWFGNLIGEY
+217 DALADWFGNLIAEY

-246 ASIQNLEFPYPYREG
+246 ESIQNLEFPYPYREG
-261 QKKLVGDV
+261 QRKLVGDV
-269 YRTISRGKNLFIQ
+269 YRTIRRGKNLFIQ

-344 EKLCLCGRMAKFT
+344 EKLCLCGNTAI
-357 EENEQM
+357 EQEAADQDN
-363 TLPGFT
+363 PYP
-369 QESDKTIDENQE
+369 D
-381 TLFPE
+381 
-386 FPQVKLECNP
+386 FPQIKLECNP
-396 QNCPYALGHYDR
+396 QNCPYAKGHFDR
-408 VNDAVYELLQES
+408 VNDAVFELLQAS
-420 DLFTREEIIAQAR
+420 DLFTREEILAQAR

-469 FFQETPKEKYLFLVD
+469 FFQDSSKEKYLFLVD

-490 DRSREMYSAQLYKED
+490 DRSREMYSATLYKED

-512 MKLHNHAIARTL
+512 MKPHNQAIARTL

-535 RECETYS
+535 RECENYS
-542 VCESVGVLTFHLMRL
+542 VCESVGVLTFYLMRL
-557 LSQMEE
+557 VSQMEE

-570 FPDKKTVMDFYFEL
+570 FPDKKTVLDFYFEL

-598 VIYNEL
+598 VIYDEM

-665 DEKQRLL
+665 DETQRLL

-683 RRGPVEYAKIAQYIR
+683 RRGPAEYEKIARYIR
-698 AAIQGKEGNYMV
+698 AAIRSKKGNYMV

-720 VCEVFVSAELENGK
+720 VYDVFVCVERESDTRSGVAVS
-734 WDEVLLNEES
+734 DEPNIAEES
-744 LICEQDSEGRM
+744 LEES
-755 NAEMQA
+755 
-761 FHLDEI
+761 
-767 VEDNIGRSAVIDKQT
+767 
-782 TLTITMQRS
+782 LTIIMQHS
-791 NMNEAEREEFLQSF
+791 NMNEAEREEFLQAF
-805 EREDNGTLVAFCVMG
+805 EQEDGGTLVAFCVMG

-829 KNDRLIGAIIVGTG
+829 KNDRLIGAVIVGTG

-854 KQFYDKQ
+854 KQYYDKQ

-907 DALYPRE
+907 NALYPRE
-914 WKERIV
+914 WKNRIV
-920 GDVSQLEKEILHFWE
+920 GNVETVDAEICKFWE
-935 ES
+935 TTKDVLEIKKNPSG

>member
-12 VEFILRGGDID
+12 VEFILRSGDID

-28 MITDA
+28 MVTDA

-54 EVQLALT
+54 EVPLALT
-61 IDAEEYRLVV
+61 IDAGEYRLVV
-71 EGRADGIVYGM
+71 EGRADGVVYGM
-82 FPTTTTQDTDT
+82 FPIIT
-93 IQISFDPEKEGTHS
+93 
-107 NESGLDS
+107 NEDN
-114 EDINSECFN
+114 D
-123 SEDFGSEE
+123 
-131 LEQVSWSANE
+131 
-141 SENFTQP
+141 TQP

-161 RNVKTMEAPIYVH
+161 RNVKTMESPIYVH

-217 DELSDWFGNLIGEY
+217 DELSDWFGKLIVEY

-261 QKKLVGDV
+261 QKKLVADV

-344 EKLCLCGRMAKFT
+344 EKLCLCGREAKFT
-357 EENEQM
+357 EENEQI
-363 TLPGFT
+363 TLLDFT
-369 QESDKTIDENQE
+369 QESDKRIGGKKKEPGDEIQE
-381 TLFPE
+381 DPYPE
-386 FPQVKLECNP
+386 FPQEKLECNP

-420 DLFTREEIIAQAR
+420 DLFTREEIVAQAK

-512 MKLHNHAIARTL
+512 MKPHNHAIARTL

-535 RECETYS
+535 RECENYS
-542 VCESVGVLTFHLMRL
+542 ICESVGVLTFHLMRL

-563 FFEKPRE
+563 FFEKPKE
-570 FPDKKTVMDFYFEL
+570 FPDKKTVLDFYFAL
-584 RNFVNIYDL
+584 RNFINIYDL

-665 DEKQRLL
+665 DETQRLL

-683 RRGPVEYAKIAQYIR
+683 RRGPAEYAKIARYIR
-698 AAIQGKEGNYMV
+698 AAIRGKEGNYMV

-720 VCEVFVSAELENGK
+720 VYEVFLGT
-734 WDEVLLNEES
+734 
-744 LICEQDSEGRM
+744 EQTE
-755 NAEMQA
+755 
-761 FHLDEI
+761 
-767 VEDNIGRSAVIDKQT
+767 
-782 TLTITMQRS
+782 LTITMQRS

-805 EREDNGTLVAFCVMG
+805 EREDHGTLVAFCVMG

-829 KNDRLIGAIIVGTG
+829 KNDRLIGAVIVGTG

-882 GRVIRTQEDR
+882 GRVIRTQEDQ
-892 GIIVLLDERFLQSDY
+892 GIIVLLDDRFLQSDY

-914 WKERIV
+914 WQNRVV
-920 GDVSQLEKEILHFWE
+920 GNVETLEAEIHRFWENKEI
-935 ES
+935 

>member
-1 MQELHISVRNL
+1 MQELHTSVRNL

-33 MLEGGKIHRKIQR
+33 MMEGSKIHRKIQR

-54 EVQLALT
+54 EVPLALT
-61 IDAEEYRLVV
+61 IEAEEYMLVI
-71 EGRADGIVYGM
+71 EGRADGIAYGE
-82 FPTTTTQDTDT
+82 FPNQNSEKEAYTQDT
-93 IQISFDPEKEGTHS
+93 F
-107 NESGLDS
+107 LDWT
-114 EDINSECFN
+114 
-123 SEDFGSEE
+123 GKSEE
-131 LEQVSWSANE
+131 MV
-141 SENFTQP
+141 
-148 EEMIYIDEIKGMY
+148 YIDEIKGVY
-161 RNVKTMEAPIYVH
+161 RNVATMEAPVYVH

-179 CYAYIYALQNHLDKI
+179 CYAYIYALQNHLDQI

-205 EDIKYFQEVFLW
+205 EDVKLFQEVFAW
-217 DELSDWFGNLIGEY
+217 DALADWFGNLIAEY

-246 ASIQNLEFPYPYREG
+246 ESIQNLEFPYPYREG
-261 QKKLVGDV
+261 QRKLVGDV
-269 YRTISRGKNLFIQ
+269 YRTIHRGKNLFLQ

-344 EKLCLCGRMAKFT
+344 EKLCLCGNTAI
-357 EENEQM
+357 EQEAADQDN
-363 TLPGFT
+363 PYP
-369 QESDKTIDENQE
+369 D
-381 TLFPE
+381 
-386 FPQVKLECNP
+386 FPQIKLECNP
-396 QNCPYALGHYDR
+396 QNCPYAKGHFDR
-408 VNDAVYELLQES
+408 VNDAVFELLQAS
-420 DLFTREEIIAQAR
+420 DLFTREEILAQAR

-469 FFQETPKEKYLFLVD
+469 FFQDSSKEKYLFLVD

-490 DRSREMYSAQLYKED
+490 DRSREMYSATLYKED

-512 MKLHNHAIARTL
+512 MKPHNQAIARTL

-535 RECETYS
+535 RECENYS
-542 VCESVGVLTFHLMRL
+542 VCESVGVLTFYLMRL
-557 LSQMEE
+557 VSQMEE

-570 FPDKKTVMDFYFEL
+570 FPDKKTVLDFYFEL

-598 VIYNEL
+598 VIYDEM

-665 DEKQRLL
+665 DETQRLL

-683 RRGPVEYAKIAQYIR
+683 RRGPAEYEKIARYIR
-698 AAIQGKEGNYMV
+698 AAIRSKKGNYMV

-720 VCEVFVSAELENGK
+720 VYDVFVRVERESDTRNGVAVS
-734 WDEVLLNEES
+734 DEQNIAEES
-744 LICEQDSEGRM
+744 LEES
-755 NAEMQA
+755 
-761 FHLDEI
+761 
-767 VEDNIGRSAVIDKQT
+767 
-782 TLTITMQRS
+782 LTIIMQHS
-791 NMNEAEREEFLQSF
+791 NMNEAEREEFLQAF
-805 EREDNGTLVAFCVMG
+805 EQEDGGTLVAFCVMG

-829 KNDRLIGAIIVGTG
+829 KNDRLIGAVIVGTG

-854 KQFYDKQ
+854 KQYYDKQ

-907 DALYPRE
+907 NALYPRE
-914 WKERIV
+914 WKNRIV
-920 GDVSQLEKEILHFWE
+920 GNVETVDAEICKFWE
-935 ES
+935 NTKDVLEIKKNPSG

>member
-1 MQELHISVRNL
+1 MQELHTSVRNL

-33 MLEGGKIHRKIQR
+33 MMEGSKIHRKIQR

-54 EVQLALT
+54 EVPLALT
-61 IDAEEYRLVV
+61 IEAEEYMLVI
-71 EGRADGIVYGM
+71 EGRADGIAYGE
-82 FPTTTTQDTDT
+82 FPNQNSEKEAYTQDT
-93 IQISFDPEKEGTHS
+93 F
-107 NESGLDS
+107 LDRT
-114 EDINSECFN
+114 
-123 SEDFGSEE
+123 GKSEE
-131 LEQVSWSANE
+131 MV
-141 SENFTQP
+141 
-148 EEMIYIDEIKGMY
+148 YIDEIKGVY
-161 RNVKTMEAPIYVH
+161 RNVATMEAPVYVH

-179 CYAYIYALQNHLDKI
+179 CYAYIYALQNHLDQI

-205 EDIKYFQEVFLW
+205 EDVKLFQEVFAW
-217 DELSDWFGNLIGEY
+217 DALADWFGNLIAEY

-246 ASIQNLEFPYPYREG
+246 ESIQNLEFPYPYREG
-261 QKKLVGDV
+261 QRKLVGDV
-269 YRTISRGKNLFIQ
+269 YRTIRRGKNLFLQ

-337 IIQLTAK
+337 IIQLMAK
-344 EKLCLCGRMAKFT
+344 EKLCLCGNTAI
-357 EENEQM
+357 EQEAADQDD
-363 TLPGFT
+363 PYP
-369 QESDKTIDENQE
+369 D
-381 TLFPE
+381 
-386 FPQVKLECNP
+386 FPQIKLECNP
-396 QNCPYALGHYDR
+396 QNCPYAKGHFDR
-408 VNDAVYELLQES
+408 VNDAVFELLQAS
-420 DLFTREEIIAQAR
+420 DLFTREEILAQAR

-469 FFQETPKEKYLFLVD
+469 FFQDSSKEKYLFLVD

-490 DRSREMYSAQLYKED
+490 DRSREMYSATLYKED

-512 MKLHNHAIARTL
+512 MKPHNQAIARTL

-535 RECETYS
+535 RECENYS
-542 VCESVGVLTFHLMRL
+542 VCESVGVLTFYLMRL
-557 LSQMEE
+557 VSQMEE

-570 FPDKKTVMDFYFEL
+570 FPDKKTVLDFYFEL

-598 VIYNEL
+598 VIYDEM

-665 DEKQRLL
+665 DETQRLL

-683 RRGPVEYAKIAQYIR
+683 RRGPAEYEKIARYIR
-698 AAIQGKEGNYMV
+698 AAIRSKKGNYMV

-720 VCEVFVSAELENGK
+720 VYDVFVRVERESDTRNGVAVS
-734 WDEVLLNEES
+734 DEPNIAEES
-744 LICEQDSEGRM
+744 LEES
-755 NAEMQA
+755 
-761 FHLDEI
+761 
-767 VEDNIGRSAVIDKQT
+767 
-782 TLTITMQRS
+782 LTIIMQHS
-791 NMNEAEREEFLQSF
+791 NMNEAEREEFLQAF
-805 EREDNGTLVAFCVMG
+805 EQEDSGTLVAFCVMG

-829 KNDRLIGAIIVGTG
+829 KNDRLIGAVIVGTG

-854 KQFYDKQ
+854 KQYYNKQ

-907 DALYPRE
+907 NALYPRE
-914 WKERIV
+914 WKNRIV
-920 GDVSQLEKEILHFWE
+920 GNVETVDAEICKFWE
-935 ES
+935 NTKDVLEIKKNPSG

>member
-1 MQELHISVRNL
+1 MQELHTSVRNL

-33 MLEGGKIHRKIQR
+33 MMEGSKIHRKIQR
-46 SMGENYQA
+46 SMGEDYQA
-54 EVQLALT
+54 EVPLALT
-61 IDAEEYRLVV
+61 IEAEEYMLVI
-71 EGRADGIVYGM
+71 EGRADGIAYGE
-82 FPTTTTQDTDT
+82 FPNQNSEKEAYTQDT
-93 IQISFDPEKEGTHS
+93 F
-107 NESGLDS
+107 LDRT
-114 EDINSECFN
+114 
-123 SEDFGSEE
+123 GKSEE
-131 LEQVSWSANE
+131 MV
-141 SENFTQP
+141 
-148 EEMIYIDEIKGMY
+148 YIDEIKGVY
-161 RNVKTMEAPIYVH
+161 RNVATMEAPVYVH

-179 CYAYIYALQNHLDKI
+179 CYAYIYALQNHLDQI

-205 EDIKYFQEVFLW
+205 EDVKLFQEVFAW
-217 DELSDWFGNLIGEY
+217 DALADWFGNLIAEY

-246 ASIQNLEFPYPYREG
+246 ESIQNLEFPYPYREG
-261 QKKLVGDV
+261 QRKLVGDV
-269 YRTISRGKNLFIQ
+269 YRTIRRGKNLFLQ

-344 EKLCLCGRMAKFT
+344 EKLCLCGNTAI
-357 EENEQM
+357 EQEAADQDH
-363 TLPGFT
+363 PYP
-369 QESDKTIDENQE
+369 D
-381 TLFPE
+381 
-386 FPQVKLECNP
+386 FPQIKLECNP
-396 QNCPYALGHYDR
+396 QNCPYAKGHFDR
-408 VNDAVYELLQES
+408 VNDAVFELLQAS
-420 DLFTREEIIAQAR
+420 DLFTREEILAQAR

-469 FFQETPKEKYLFLVD
+469 FFQDSSKEKYLFLVD

-490 DRSREMYSAQLYKED
+490 DRSREMYSATLYKED

-512 MKLHNHAIARTL
+512 MKPHNQAIARTL

-535 RECETYS
+535 RECENYS
-542 VCESVGVLTFHLMRL
+542 VCESVGVLTFYLMRL
-557 LSQMEE
+557 VSQMEE

-570 FPDKKTVMDFYFEL
+570 FPDKKTVLDFYFEL

-598 VIYNEL
+598 VIYDEM

-665 DEKQRLL
+665 DETQRLL

-683 RRGPVEYAKIAQYIR
+683 RRGPAEYEKIARYIR
-698 AAIQGKEGNYMV
+698 AAIRSKKGNYMV

-720 VCEVFVSAELENGK
+720 VYDVFVRVERECDTRNGVAVS
-734 WDEVLLNEES
+734 DEQNIAEES
-744 LICEQDSEGRM
+744 LEES
-755 NAEMQA
+755 
-761 FHLDEI
+761 
-767 VEDNIGRSAVIDKQT
+767 
-782 TLTITMQRS
+782 LTIIMQHS
-791 NMNEAEREEFLQSF
+791 NMNEAEREEFLQAF
-805 EREDNGTLVAFCVMG
+805 EQEDGGTLVAFCVMG

-829 KNDRLIGAIIVGTG
+829 KNDRLIGAVIVGTG

-854 KQFYDKQ
+854 KQYYDKQ

-907 DALYPRE
+907 NALYPRE
-914 WKERIV
+914 WKNRIV
-920 GDVSQLEKEILHFWE
+920 GNVETVDAEICKFWKNTKDVLERKKNP
-935 ES
+935 SG

>member
-1 MQELHISVRNL
+1 MQELHTSVRNL

-33 MLEGGKIHRKIQR
+33 MMEGSKIHRKIQR

-54 EVQLALT
+54 EVPLALT
-61 IDAEEYRLVV
+61 IEAEEYMLVI
-71 EGRADGIVYGM
+71 EGRADGIAYGE
-82 FPTTTTQDTDT
+82 FPNQNSEKEACTQDT
-93 IQISFDPEKEGTHS
+93 F
-107 NESGLDS
+107 LDRT
-114 EDINSECFN
+114 
-123 SEDFGSEE
+123 GKSEE
-131 LEQVSWSANE
+131 MV
-141 SENFTQP
+141 
-148 EEMIYIDEIKGMY
+148 YIDEIKGVY
-161 RNVKTMEAPIYVH
+161 RNVATMEAPVYVH

-179 CYAYIYALQNHLDKI
+179 CYAYIYALQNHLDQI

-205 EDIKYFQEVFLW
+205 EDVKLFQEVFAW
-217 DELSDWFGNLIGEY
+217 DALADWFGNLIAEY

-246 ASIQNLEFPYPYREG
+246 ESIQNLEFPYPYREG
-261 QKKLVGDV
+261 QRKLVGDV
-269 YRTISRGKNLFIQ
+269 YRTIRRGKNLFLQ

-344 EKLCLCGRMAKFT
+344 EKLCLCGNTAI
-357 EENEQM
+357 E
-363 TLPGFT
+363 
-369 QESDKTIDENQE
+369 QE
-381 TLFPE
+381 TAEQDHPYPD
-386 FPQVKLECNP
+386 FPQIKLECNP
-396 QNCPYALGHYDR
+396 QNCPYAKGHFDR
-408 VNDAVYELLQES
+408 VNDAVFELLQAS
-420 DLFTREEIIAQAR
+420 DLFTREEILAQAR

-469 FFQETPKEKYLFLVD
+469 FFQDSSKEKYLFLVD

-490 DRSREMYSAQLYKED
+490 DRSREMYSATLYKED

-512 MKLHNHAIARTL
+512 MKPHNQAIARTL

-535 RECETYS
+535 RECENYS
-542 VCESVGVLTFHLMRL
+542 VCESVGVLTFYLMRL
-557 LSQMEE
+557 VSQMEE

-570 FPDKKTVMDFYFEL
+570 FPDKKTVLDFYFEL

-598 VIYNEL
+598 VIYDEM

-665 DEKQRLL
+665 DETQRLL

-683 RRGPVEYAKIAQYIR
+683 RRGPAEYEKIARYIR
-698 AAIQGKEGNYMV
+698 AAIRSKKGNYMV

-720 VCEVFVSAELENGK
+720 VYDVFVRVERESDTRNGVAVS
-734 WDEVLLNEES
+734 DEQNIAEES
-744 LICEQDSEGRM
+744 LEES
-755 NAEMQA
+755 
-761 FHLDEI
+761 
-767 VEDNIGRSAVIDKQT
+767 
-782 TLTITMQRS
+782 LTIIMQHS
-791 NMNEAEREEFLQSF
+791 NMNEAEREEFLQAF
-805 EREDNGTLVAFCVMG
+805 EQEDGGTLVAFCVMG

-829 KNDRLIGAIIVGTG
+829 KNDRLIGAVIVGTG

-854 KQFYDKQ
+854 KQYYDKQ

-907 DALYPRE
+907 NALYPRE
-914 WKERIV
+914 WKNRIV
-920 GDVSQLEKEILHFWE
+920 GNVETVDAEICKFWE
-935 ES
+935 NAKDVLEIKKNPSG

>member
-1 MQELHISVRNL
+1 MQELHTSVRNL

-33 MLEGGKIHRKIQR
+33 MMEGSKIHRKIQR
-46 SMGENYQA
+46 SMGEDYQA
-54 EVQLALT
+54 EVPLALT
-61 IDAEEYRLVV
+61 IEAEEYMLVI
-71 EGRADGIVYGM
+71 EGRADGIAYGE
-82 FPTTTTQDTDT
+82 FPNQNSEKEAYTQDT
-93 IQISFDPEKEGTHS
+93 F
-107 NESGLDS
+107 LDRT
-114 EDINSECFN
+114 
-123 SEDFGSEE
+123 GKSEE
-131 LEQVSWSANE
+131 MV
-141 SENFTQP
+141 
-148 EEMIYIDEIKGMY
+148 YIDEIKGVY
-161 RNVKTMEAPIYVH
+161 RNVATMEAPVYVH

-179 CYAYIYALQNHLDKI
+179 CYAYIYALQNHLDQI

-205 EDIKYFQEVFLW
+205 EDVKLFQEVFAW
-217 DELSDWFGNLIGEY
+217 DALADWFGNLIDEY

-246 ASIQNLEFPYPYREG
+246 ESIQNLEFPYPYREG
-261 QKKLVGDV
+261 QRKLVGDV
-269 YRTISRGKNLFIQ
+269 YRTIRRGKNLFLQ

-344 EKLCLCGRMAKFT
+344 EKLCLCGNTAI
-357 EENEQM
+357 EQEAADQDN
-363 TLPGFT
+363 PYP
-369 QESDKTIDENQE
+369 D
-381 TLFPE
+381 
-386 FPQVKLECNP
+386 FPQIKLECNP
-396 QNCPYALGHYDR
+396 QNCPYAKGHFDR
-408 VNDAVYELLQES
+408 VNDAVFELLQTS
-420 DLFTREEIIAQAR
+420 DLFTREEILAQAR

-469 FFQETPKEKYLFLVD
+469 FFQDSSKEKYLFLVD

-490 DRSREMYSAQLYKED
+490 DRSREMYSATLYKED

-512 MKLHNHAIARTL
+512 MKPHNQAIARTL

-535 RECETYS
+535 RECENYS
-542 VCESVGVLTFHLMRL
+542 VCESVGVLTFYLMRL
-557 LSQMEE
+557 VSQMEE

-570 FPDKKTVMDFYFEL
+570 FPDKKTVLDFYFEL

-598 VIYNEL
+598 VIYDEM

-665 DEKQRLL
+665 DETQRLL

-683 RRGPVEYAKIAQYIR
+683 RRGPAEYEKIARYIR
-698 AAIQGKEGNYMV
+698 AAIRSKKGNYMV

-720 VCEVFVSAELENGK
+720 VYDVFVRVERESDTRNGVAVS
-734 WDEVLLNEES
+734 DEQNIAEES
-744 LICEQDSEGRM
+744 LEES
-755 NAEMQA
+755 
-761 FHLDEI
+761 
-767 VEDNIGRSAVIDKQT
+767 
-782 TLTITMQRS
+782 LTIIMQHS
-791 NMNEAEREEFLQSF
+791 NMNEAEREEFLQAF
-805 EREDNGTLVAFCVMG
+805 EQEDGGTLVAFCVMG

-829 KNDRLIGAIIVGTG
+829 KNDRLIGAVIVGTG

-854 KQFYDKQ
+854 KQYYDKQ

-907 DALYPRE
+907 NALYPRE
-914 WKERIV
+914 WKNRIV
-920 GDVSQLEKEILHFWE
+920 GNVETVDAEICKFWE
-935 ES
+935 NTKDVLEIKKNPSG

>member
-1 MQELHISVRNL
+1 MQELHTSVRNL

-33 MLEGGKIHRKIQR
+33 MMEGSKIHRKIQR
-46 SMGENYQA
+46 SMGEDYQA
-54 EVQLALT
+54 EVPLALT
-61 IDAEEYRLVV
+61 IEAEEYMLVI
-71 EGRADGIVYGM
+71 EGRADGIAYGE
-82 FPTTTTQDTDT
+82 FPNQNSEKEAYTQDT
-93 IQISFDPEKEGTHS
+93 F
-107 NESGLDS
+107 LDRT
-114 EDINSECFN
+114 
-123 SEDFGSEE
+123 GKSEE
-131 LEQVSWSANE
+131 MV
-141 SENFTQP
+141 
-148 EEMIYIDEIKGMY
+148 YIDEIKGVY
-161 RNVKTMEAPIYVH
+161 RNVATMEAPVYVH

-179 CYAYIYALQNHLDKI
+179 CYAYIYALQNHLDQI

-205 EDIKYFQEVFLW
+205 EDVKLFQEVFAW
-217 DELSDWFGNLIGEY
+217 DALADWFGNLIAEY

-246 ASIQNLEFPYPYREG
+246 ESIQNLEFPYPYREG
-261 QKKLVGDV
+261 QRKLVGDV
-269 YRTISRGKNLFIQ
+269 YRTIRRGKNLFLQ

-344 EKLCLCGRMAKFT
+344 EKLCLCGNTAI
-357 EENEQM
+357 EQEAADQDN
-363 TLPGFT
+363 PYP
-369 QESDKTIDENQE
+369 D
-381 TLFPE
+381 
-386 FPQVKLECNP
+386 FPQIKLECNP
-396 QNCPYALGHYDR
+396 QNCPYAKGHFDR
-408 VNDAVYELLQES
+408 VNDAVFELLQAS
-420 DLFTREEIIAQAR
+420 DLFTREEILAQAR

-469 FFQETPKEKYLFLVD
+469 FFQDSSKEKYLFLVD

-490 DRSREMYSAQLYKED
+490 DRSREMYSATLYKED

-512 MKLHNHAIARTL
+512 MKPHNQAIARTL

-535 RECETYS
+535 RECENYS
-542 VCESVGVLTFHLMRL
+542 VCESVGVLTFYLMRL
-557 LSQMEE
+557 VSQMEE

-570 FPDKKTVMDFYFEL
+570 FPDKKTVLDFYFEL

-598 VIYNEL
+598 VIYDEM

-665 DEKQRLL
+665 DETQRLL

-683 RRGPVEYAKIAQYIR
+683 RRGPAEYEKIARYIR
-698 AAIQGKEGNYMV
+698 AAIRSKKGNYMV

-720 VCEVFVSAELENGK
+720 VYDVFVRAERESDTRNGVAVS
-734 WDEVLLNEES
+734 DEPNIAEES
-744 LICEQDSEGRM
+744 LEES
-755 NAEMQA
+755 
-761 FHLDEI
+761 
-767 VEDNIGRSAVIDKQT
+767 
-782 TLTITMQRS
+782 LTIIMQHS
-791 NMNEAEREEFLQSF
+791 NMNEAEREEFLQAF
-805 EREDNGTLVAFCVMG
+805 EQEDSGTLVAFCVMG

-829 KNDRLIGAIIVGTG
+829 KNDRLIGAVIVGTG

-854 KQFYDKQ
+854 KQYYDKQ

-907 DALYPRE
+907 NALYPRE
-914 WKERIV
+914 WKNRIV
-920 GDVSQLEKEILHFWE
+920 GNVETVDAEICKFWE
-935 ES
+935 NTKDVLEIKKNPSG

>member
-1 MQELHISVRNL
+1 MQELHTSVRNL

-33 MLEGGKIHRKIQR
+33 MMEGSKIHRKIQR
-46 SMGENYQA
+46 SMGEDYQA
-54 EVQLALT
+54 EVPLALT
-61 IDAEEYRLVV
+61 IEAEEYMLVI
-71 EGRADGIVYGM
+71 EGRADGIAYGE
-82 FPTTTTQDTDT
+82 FPNQNSEKEAYTQDT
-93 IQISFDPEKEGTHS
+93 F
-107 NESGLDS
+107 LDRT
-114 EDINSECFN
+114 
-123 SEDFGSEE
+123 GKSEE
-131 LEQVSWSANE
+131 MV
-141 SENFTQP
+141 
-148 EEMIYIDEIKGMY
+148 YIDEIKGVY
-161 RNVKTMEAPIYVH
+161 RNVATMEAPVYVH

-179 CYAYIYALQNHLDKI
+179 CYAYIYALQNHLNQI

-205 EDIKYFQEVFLW
+205 EDVKLFQEVFAW
-217 DELSDWFGNLIGEY
+217 DALADWFGNLIAEY

-246 ASIQNLEFPYPYREG
+246 ESIQNLEFPYPYREG
-261 QKKLVGDV
+261 QRKLVGDV
-269 YRTISRGKNLFIQ
+269 YRTIRRGKNLFLQ

-344 EKLCLCGRMAKFT
+344 EKLCLCGNTAI
-357 EENEQM
+357 EQEAADQDN
-363 TLPGFT
+363 PYP
-369 QESDKTIDENQE
+369 D
-381 TLFPE
+381 
-386 FPQVKLECNP
+386 FPQIKLECNP
-396 QNCPYALGHYDR
+396 QNCPYAKGHFDR
-408 VNDAVYELLQES
+408 VNDAVFELLQTS
-420 DLFTREEIIAQAR
+420 DLFTREEILAQAR

-469 FFQETPKEKYLFLVD
+469 FFQDSSKEKYLFLVD

-490 DRSREMYSAQLYKED
+490 DRSREMYSATLYKED

-512 MKLHNHAIARTL
+512 MKPHNQAIARTL

-535 RECETYS
+535 RECENYS
-542 VCESVGVLTFHLMRL
+542 VCESVGVLTFYLMRL
-557 LSQMEE
+557 VSQMEE

-570 FPDKKTVMDFYFEL
+570 FPDKKTVLDFYFEL

-598 VIYNEL
+598 VIYDEM

-665 DEKQRLL
+665 DETQRLL

-683 RRGPVEYAKIAQYIR
+683 RRGPAEYEKIARYIR
-698 AAIQGKEGNYMV
+698 AAIRSKKGNYMV

-720 VCEVFVSAELENGK
+720 VYDVFVRVERESDTRNGVAVS
-734 WDEVLLNEES
+734 DEQNIAEES
-744 LICEQDSEGRM
+744 LEES
-755 NAEMQA
+755 
-761 FHLDEI
+761 
-767 VEDNIGRSAVIDKQT
+767 
-782 TLTITMQRS
+782 LTIIMQHS
-791 NMNEAEREEFLQSF
+791 NMNEAEREEFLQAF
-805 EREDNGTLVAFCVMG
+805 EQEDGGTLVAFCVMG

-829 KNDRLIGAIIVGTG
+829 KNDRLIGAVIVGTG

-854 KQFYDKQ
+854 KQYYDKQ

-907 DALYPRE
+907 NALYPRE
-914 WKERIV
+914 WKNRIV
-920 GDVSQLEKEILHFWE
+920 GNVETVDAEICKFWE
-935 ES
+935 NTKDVLEIKKNPSG

>member
-1 MQELHISVRNL
+1 MQELHTSVRNL

-33 MLEGGKIHRKIQR
+33 MMEGSKIHRKIQR

-54 EVQLALT
+54 EVPLALA
-61 IDAEEYRLVV
+61 IEAEEYMLVI
-71 EGRADGIVYGM
+71 EGRADGIAYGE
-82 FPTTTTQDTDT
+82 FPNQNSEKEAYTQDT
-93 IQISFDPEKEGTHS
+93 F
-107 NESGLDS
+107 LDRT
-114 EDINSECFN
+114 
-123 SEDFGSEE
+123 GKSEE
-131 LEQVSWSANE
+131 MV
-141 SENFTQP
+141 
-148 EEMIYIDEIKGMY
+148 YIDEIKGVY
-161 RNVKTMEAPIYVH
+161 RNVATMEAPVYVH

-179 CYAYIYALQNHLDKI
+179 CYAYIYALQNHLDQI

-205 EDIKYFQEVFLW
+205 EDVKLFQEVFAW
-217 DELSDWFGNLIGEY
+217 DALADWFGNLIAEY

-246 ASIQNLEFPYPYREG
+246 ESIQNLEFPYPYREG
-261 QKKLVGDV
+261 QRKLVGDV
-269 YRTISRGKNLFIQ
+269 YRTIRRGKNLFLQ

-344 EKLCLCGRMAKFT
+344 EKLCLCGNTAI
-357 EENEQM
+357 EQEAADQDH
-363 TLPGFT
+363 PYP
-369 QESDKTIDENQE
+369 D
-381 TLFPE
+381 
-386 FPQVKLECNP
+386 FPQIKLECNP
-396 QNCPYALGHYDR
+396 QNCPYAKGHFDR
-408 VNDAVYELLQES
+408 VNDAVFELLQAS
-420 DLFTREEIIAQAR
+420 DLFTREEILAQAR

-469 FFQETPKEKYLFLVD
+469 FFQDSSKEKYLFLVD

-490 DRSREMYSAQLYKED
+490 DRSREMYSATLYKED
-505 ILAVKKI
+505 ILAVKKM
-512 MKLHNHAIARTL
+512 MKPHNQAIARTL

-535 RECETYS
+535 RECENYS
-542 VCESVGVLTFHLMRL
+542 VCESVGVLTFYLMRL
-557 LSQMEE
+557 VSQMEE

-570 FPDKKTVMDFYFEL
+570 FPDKKTVLDFYFEL

-598 VIYNEL
+598 VIYDEM

-665 DEKQRLL
+665 DETQRLL

-683 RRGPVEYAKIAQYIR
+683 RRGPAEYEKIARYIR
-698 AAIQGKEGNYMV
+698 AAIRSKKGNYMV

-720 VCEVFVSAELENGK
+720 VYDVFVRVERESDTRNGVAVS
-734 WDEVLLNEES
+734 DEQNIAEES
-744 LICEQDSEGRM
+744 LEES
-755 NAEMQA
+755 
-761 FHLDEI
+761 
-767 VEDNIGRSAVIDKQT
+767 
-782 TLTITMQRS
+782 LTIIMQHS
-791 NMNEAEREEFLQSF
+791 NMNEAEREEFLQAF
-805 EREDNGTLVAFCVMG
+805 EQEDGGTLVAFCVMG

-829 KNDRLIGAIIVGTG
+829 KNDRLIGAVIVGTG

-854 KQFYDKQ
+854 KQYYDKQ

-907 DALYPRE
+907 NALYPRE
-914 WKERIV
+914 WKNRIV
-920 GDVSQLEKEILHFWE
+920 GNVETVDAEICKFWE
-935 ES
+935 NTKDVLEIKKNPSG

>member
-1 MQELHISVRNL
+1 MQELHTSVRNL

-33 MLEGGKIHRKIQR
+33 MMEGSKIHRKIQR
-46 SMGENYQA
+46 SMGEDYQA
-54 EVQLALT
+54 EVPLALT
-61 IDAEEYRLVV
+61 IQAEEYMLVI
-71 EGRADGIVYGM
+71 EGRADGIAYGE
-82 FPTTTTQDTDT
+82 FPNQNSEKEAYTQDT
-93 IQISFDPEKEGTHS
+93 F
-107 NESGLDS
+107 LDRT
-114 EDINSECFN
+114 DK
-123 SEDFGSEE
+123 SEE
-131 LEQVSWSANE
+131 MV
-141 SENFTQP
+141 
-148 EEMIYIDEIKGMY
+148 YIDEIKGVY
-161 RNVKTMEAPIYVH
+161 RNVATMEAPVYVH

-179 CYAYIYALQNHLDKI
+179 CYAYIYALQNHLDQI

-205 EDIKYFQEVFLW
+205 EDVKLFQEVFAW
-217 DELSDWFGNLIGEY
+217 DTLADWFGNLIAEY

-246 ASIQNLEFPYPYREG
+246 ESIQNLEFPYPYREG
-261 QKKLVGDV
+261 QRKLVGDV
-269 YRTISRGKNLFIQ
+269 YRTIRRGKNLFIQ

-344 EKLCLCGRMAKFT
+344 EKLCLCGNTAI
-357 EENEQM
+357 EQEAADQDN
-363 TLPGFT
+363 PYP
-369 QESDKTIDENQE
+369 D
-381 TLFPE
+381 
-386 FPQVKLECNP
+386 FPQIKLECNP
-396 QNCPYALGHYDR
+396 QNCPYAKGHFDR
-408 VNDAVYELLQES
+408 VNDAVFELLQAS
-420 DLFTREEIIAQAR
+420 DLFTREEILAQAR

-469 FFQETPKEKYLFLVD
+469 FFQDSSKEKYLFLVD

-490 DRSREMYSAQLYKED
+490 DRSREMYSATLYKED

-512 MKLHNHAIARTL
+512 MKPHNQAIARTL

-535 RECETYS
+535 RECENYS
-542 VCESVGVLTFHLMRL
+542 VCESVGVLTFYLMRL
-557 LSQMEE
+557 VSQMEE

-570 FPDKKTVMDFYFEL
+570 FPDKKTVLDFYFEL

-598 VIYNEL
+598 VIYDEM

-665 DEKQRLL
+665 DETHRLL

-683 RRGPVEYAKIAQYIR
+683 RRGPAEYEKIARYIR
-698 AAIQGKEGNYMV
+698 AAIRSKKGNYMV

-720 VCEVFVSAELENGK
+720 VYDVFVRVERESDTRSGVAVSDEPNIAEKSL
-734 WDEVLLNEES
+734 EES
-744 LICEQDSEGRM
+744 LTII
-755 NAEMQA
+755 MQ
-761 FHLDEI
+761 H
-767 VEDNIGRSAVIDKQT
+767 
-782 TLTITMQRS
+782 S
-791 NMNEAEREEFLQSF
+791 NMNEAEREEFLQAF
-805 EREDNGTLVAFCVMG
+805 EQEDGGTLVAFCVMG

-829 KNDRLIGAIIVGTG
+829 KNDRLIGAVIVGTG

-854 KQFYDKQ
+854 KQYYDKQ

-907 DALYPRE
+907 NALYPRE
-914 WKERIV
+914 WKNRIV
-920 GDVSQLEKEILHFWE
+920 GNVETVDAEICKFWE
-935 ES
+935 NTKDVLEIKKNPSG

>member
-1 MQELHISVRNL
+1 MQELHTSVRNL

-33 MLEGGKIHRKIQR
+33 MMEGSKIHRKIQR
-46 SMGENYQA
+46 SMGEDYQA
-54 EVQLALT
+54 EVPLALT
-61 IDAEEYRLVV
+61 IEAEEYMLVI
-71 EGRADGIVYGM
+71 EGRADGIAYGE
-82 FPTTTTQDTDT
+82 FPNQNSEKEAYTQDT
-93 IQISFDPEKEGTHS
+93 F
-107 NESGLDS
+107 LDRT
-114 EDINSECFN
+114 
-123 SEDFGSEE
+123 GKSEE
-131 LEQVSWSANE
+131 MV
-141 SENFTQP
+141 
-148 EEMIYIDEIKGMY
+148 YIDEIKGVY
-161 RNVKTMEAPIYVH
+161 RNVATMEAPVYVH

-179 CYAYIYALQNHLDKI
+179 CYAYIYALQNHLDQI

-205 EDIKYFQEVFLW
+205 EDVKLFQEVFAW
-217 DELSDWFGNLIGEY
+217 DALADWFGNLIAEY

-246 ASIQNLEFPYPYREG
+246 ESIQNLEFPYPYREG
-261 QKKLVGDV
+261 QRKLVGDV
-269 YRTISRGKNLFIQ
+269 YRTIRRGKNLFLQ

-344 EKLCLCGRMAKFT
+344 EKLCLCGNTAI
-357 EENEQM
+357 EQEAADQDN
-363 TLPGFT
+363 PYP
-369 QESDKTIDENQE
+369 D
-381 TLFPE
+381 
-386 FPQVKLECNP
+386 FPQIKLECNP
-396 QNCPYALGHYDR
+396 QNCPYAKGHFDR
-408 VNDAVYELLQES
+408 VNDAVFELLQAS
-420 DLFTREEIIAQAR
+420 DLFTREEILAQAR

-469 FFQETPKEKYLFLVD
+469 FFQDSSKEKYLFLVD

-490 DRSREMYSAQLYKED
+490 DRSREMYSATLYKED

-512 MKLHNHAIARTL
+512 MKPHNQAIARTL

-535 RECETYS
+535 RECENYS
-542 VCESVGVLTFHLMRL
+542 VCESVGVLTFYLMRL
-557 LSQMEE
+557 VSQMEE

-570 FPDKKTVMDFYFEL
+570 FPDKKTVLDFYFEL

-598 VIYNEL
+598 VIYDEM

-647 RLLSTKEDN
+647 RLLATKEDN

-665 DEKQRLL
+665 DETQRLL

-683 RRGPVEYAKIAQYIR
+683 RRGPAEYEKIARYIR
-698 AAIQGKEGNYMV
+698 AAIRSKKGNYMV

-720 VCEVFVSAELENGK
+720 VYDVFVRVERESDTRNGVAVS
-734 WDEVLLNEES
+734 DEQNIAEES
-744 LICEQDSEGRM
+744 LEES
-755 NAEMQA
+755 
-761 FHLDEI
+761 
-767 VEDNIGRSAVIDKQT
+767 
-782 TLTITMQRS
+782 LTIIMQHS
-791 NMNEAEREEFLQSF
+791 NMNEAEREEFLQAF
-805 EREDNGTLVAFCVMG
+805 EQEDGGTLVAFCVMG

-829 KNDRLIGAIIVGTG
+829 KNDRLIGAVIVGTG

-854 KQFYDKQ
+854 KQYYDKQ

-907 DALYPRE
+907 NALYPRE
-914 WKERIV
+914 WKNRIV
-920 GDVSQLEKEILHFWE
+920 GNVETVDAEICKFWE
-935 ES
+935 NTKDVLEIKKNPSG

>member
-1 MQELHISVRNL
+1 MLYGKFYVDFTESSIQQSSTQFVCERRTPMQELHTSVRNL

-33 MLEGGKIHRKIQR
+33 MMEGSKIHRKIQR
-46 SMGENYQA
+46 SMGEDYQA
-54 EVQLALT
+54 EVPLALT
-61 IDAEEYRLVV
+61 IEAEEYMLVI
-71 EGRADGIVYGM
+71 EGRADGIAYGE
-82 FPTTTTQDTDT
+82 FPNQNSEKEAYTQDT
-93 IQISFDPEKEGTHS
+93 F
-107 NESGLDS
+107 LDRT
-114 EDINSECFN
+114 
-123 SEDFGSEE
+123 GKSEE
-131 LEQVSWSANE
+131 MV
-141 SENFTQP
+141 
-148 EEMIYIDEIKGMY
+148 YIDEIKGVY
-161 RNVKTMEAPIYVH
+161 RNVATMEAPVYVH

-179 CYAYIYALQNHLDKI
+179 CYAYIYALQNHLDQI

-205 EDIKYFQEVFLW
+205 EDVKLFQEVFAW
-217 DELSDWFGNLIGEY
+217 DALADWFGNLIAEY

-246 ASIQNLEFPYPYREG
+246 ESIQNLEFPYPYREG
-261 QKKLVGDV
+261 QRKLVGDV
-269 YRTISRGKNLFIQ
+269 YRTIRRGKNLFLQ

-344 EKLCLCGRMAKFT
+344 EKLCLCGNTAI
-357 EENEQM
+357 EQEAADQDN
-363 TLPGFT
+363 PYP
-369 QESDKTIDENQE
+369 D
-381 TLFPE
+381 
-386 FPQVKLECNP
+386 FPQIKLECNP
-396 QNCPYALGHYDR
+396 QNCPYAKGHFDR
-408 VNDAVYELLQES
+408 VNDAVFELLQAS
-420 DLFTREEIIAQAR
+420 DLFTREEILAQAR

-469 FFQETPKEKYLFLVD
+469 FFQDSSKEKYLFLVD

-490 DRSREMYSAQLYKED
+490 DRSREMYSATLYKED

-512 MKLHNHAIARTL
+512 MKPHNQAIARTL

-535 RECETYS
+535 RECENYS
-542 VCESVGVLTFHLMRL
+542 VCESVGVLTFYLMRL
-557 LSQMEE
+557 VSQMEE

-570 FPDKKTVMDFYFEL
+570 FPDKKTVLDFYFEL

-598 VIYNEL
+598 VIYDEM

-665 DEKQRLL
+665 DETQRLL

-683 RRGPVEYAKIAQYIR
+683 RRGPAEYEKIARYIR
-698 AAIQGKEGNYMV
+698 AAIRSKKGNYMV

-720 VCEVFVSAELENGK
+720 VYDVFVRVERESDTRNGVAVS
-734 WDEVLLNEES
+734 DEQNIAEES
-744 LICEQDSEGRM
+744 LEES
-755 NAEMQA
+755 
-761 FHLDEI
+761 
-767 VEDNIGRSAVIDKQT
+767 
-782 TLTITMQRS
+782 LTIIMQHS
-791 NMNEAEREEFLQSF
+791 NMNEAEREEFLQAF
-805 EREDNGTLVAFCVMG
+805 EQEDGGTLVAFCVMG

-829 KNDRLIGAIIVGTG
+829 KNDRLIGAVIVGTG

-854 KQFYDKQ
+854 KQYYDKQ

-907 DALYPRE
+907 NALYPRE
-914 WKERIV
+914 WKNRIV
-920 GDVSQLEKEILHFWE
+920 GNVETVDAEICKFWE
-935 ES
+935 NTKDVLEIKKNPSG

>member
-1 MQELHISVRNL
+1 MQELHTSVRNL

-33 MLEGGKIHRKIQR
+33 MMEGSKIHRKIQR

-54 EVQLALT
+54 EVPLALT
-61 IDAEEYRLVV
+61 IEAEEYMLVI
-71 EGRADGIVYGM
+71 EGRADGIAYGE
-82 FPTTTTQDTDT
+82 FPNQNSEKEAYTQD
-93 IQISFDPEKEGTHS
+93 IF
-107 NESGLDS
+107 LDRT
-114 EDINSECFN
+114 
-123 SEDFGSEE
+123 GKSEE
-131 LEQVSWSANE
+131 MV
-141 SENFTQP
+141 
-148 EEMIYIDEIKGMY
+148 YIDEIKGVY
-161 RNVKTMEAPIYVH
+161 RNVATMEAPVYVH

-179 CYAYIYALQNHLDKI
+179 CYAYIYALQNHLDQI

-205 EDIKYFQEVFLW
+205 EDVKLFQEVFAW
-217 DELSDWFGNLIGEY
+217 DALADWFGNLIAEY

-246 ASIQNLEFPYPYREG
+246 ESIQNLEFPYPYREG
-261 QKKLVGDV
+261 QRKLVGDV
-269 YRTISRGKNLFIQ
+269 YRTIRRGKNLFLQ

-337 IIQLTAK
+337 IIRLTAK
-344 EKLCLCGRMAKFT
+344 EKLCLCGNTAI
-357 EENEQM
+357 EQEAADQDN
-363 TLPGFT
+363 PYP
-369 QESDKTIDENQE
+369 D
-381 TLFPE
+381 
-386 FPQVKLECNP
+386 FPQIKLECNP
-396 QNCPYALGHYDR
+396 QNCPYAKGHFDR
-408 VNDAVYELLQES
+408 VNDAVFELLQAS
-420 DLFTREEIIAQAR
+420 DLFTREEILAQAR

-469 FFQETPKEKYLFLVD
+469 FFQDSSKEKYLFLVD

-490 DRSREMYSAQLYKED
+490 DRSREMYSATLYKED
-505 ILAVKKI
+505 ILAVKKM
-512 MKLHNHAIARTL
+512 MKPHNQAIARTL

-535 RECETYS
+535 RECENYS
-542 VCESVGVLTFHLMRL
+542 VCESVGVLTFYLMRL
-557 LSQMEE
+557 VSQMEE

-570 FPDKKTVMDFYFEL
+570 FPDKKTVLDFYFEL

-598 VIYNEL
+598 VIYDEM

-665 DEKQRLL
+665 DETQRLL

-683 RRGPVEYAKIAQYIR
+683 RRGPAEYEKIARYIR
-698 AAIQGKEGNYMV
+698 AAIRSKKGNYMV

-720 VCEVFVSAELENGK
+720 VYDVFVRVERESDTRNGVAVS
-734 WDEVLLNEES
+734 DEPNIAEES
-744 LICEQDSEGRM
+744 LEES
-755 NAEMQA
+755 
-761 FHLDEI
+761 
-767 VEDNIGRSAVIDKQT
+767 
-782 TLTITMQRS
+782 LTIIMQHS
-791 NMNEAEREEFLQSF
+791 NMNEAEREEFLQAF
-805 EREDNGTLVAFCVMG
+805 EQEDGGTLVAFCVMG

-829 KNDRLIGAIIVGTG
+829 KNDRLIGAVIVGTG

-854 KQFYDKQ
+854 KQYYDKQ

-907 DALYPRE
+907 NALYPRE
-914 WKERIV
+914 WKNRIV
-920 GDVSQLEKEILHFWE
+920 GNVETVDAEICKFWE
-935 ES
+935 NTKDVLEIKKNPSG

>member
-1 MQELHISVRNL
+1 MQELHTSVRNL

-33 MLEGGKIHRKIQR
+33 MMEGSKIHRKIQR

-54 EVQLALT
+54 EVPLALT
-61 IDAEEYRLVV
+61 IEAEEYMLVI
-71 EGRADGIVYGM
+71 EGRADGIAYGE
-82 FPTTTTQDTDT
+82 FPNQNSEKEAYTQDT
-93 IQISFDPEKEGTHS
+93 F
-107 NESGLDS
+107 LDRT
-114 EDINSECFN
+114 
-123 SEDFGSEE
+123 GKSEE
-131 LEQVSWSANE
+131 MV
-141 SENFTQP
+141 
-148 EEMIYIDEIKGMY
+148 YIDEIKGVY
-161 RNVKTMEAPIYVH
+161 RNVATMEAPVYVH

-179 CYAYIYALQNHLDKI
+179 CYAYIYALQNHLDQI

-205 EDIKYFQEVFLW
+205 EDVKLFQEVFAW
-217 DELSDWFGNLIGEY
+217 DALADWFGNLIAEY

-246 ASIQNLEFPYPYREG
+246 ESIQNLEFPYPYREG
-261 QKKLVGDV
+261 QRKLVGDV
-269 YRTISRGKNLFIQ
+269 YRTIRRGKNLFLQ

-344 EKLCLCGRMAKFT
+344 EKLCLCGNTAI
-357 EENEQM
+357 EQEAADQDN
-363 TLPGFT
+363 PYP
-369 QESDKTIDENQE
+369 D
-381 TLFPE
+381 
-386 FPQVKLECNP
+386 FPQIKLECNP
-396 QNCPYALGHYDR
+396 QNCPYAKGHFDR
-408 VNDAVYELLQES
+408 VNDAVFELLQAS
-420 DLFTREEIIAQAR
+420 DLFTREEILAQAR

-469 FFQETPKEKYLFLVD
+469 FFQDSSKEKYLFLVD

-490 DRSREMYSAQLYKED
+490 DRSREMYSATLYKED
-505 ILAVKKI
+505 ILAVKKM
-512 MKLHNHAIARTL
+512 MKPHNQAIARTL

-535 RECETYS
+535 RECENYS
-542 VCESVGVLTFHLMRL
+542 VCESVGVLTFYLMRL
-557 LSQMEE
+557 VSQMEE

-570 FPDKKTVMDFYFEL
+570 FPDKKTVLDFYFEL

-598 VIYNEL
+598 VIYDEM

-665 DEKQRLL
+665 DETQRLL

-683 RRGPVEYAKIAQYIR
+683 RRGPAEYEKIARYIR
-698 AAIQGKEGNYMV
+698 AAIRSKKGNYMV

-720 VCEVFVSAELENGK
+720 VYDVFVRVERESDTRNGVAVS
-734 WDEVLLNEES
+734 DEPNIAEES
-744 LICEQDSEGRM
+744 LEES
-755 NAEMQA
+755 
-761 FHLDEI
+761 
-767 VEDNIGRSAVIDKQT
+767 
-782 TLTITMQRS
+782 LTIIMQHS
-791 NMNEAEREEFLQSF
+791 NMNEAEREEFLQAF
-805 EREDNGTLVAFCVMG
+805 EQEDGGTLVAFCVMG

-829 KNDRLIGAIIVGTG
+829 KNDRLIGAVIVGTG

-854 KQFYDKQ
+854 KQYYDKQ

-907 DALYPRE
+907 NALYPRE
-914 WKERIV
+914 WKNRIV
-920 GDVSQLEKEILHFWE
+920 GNVETVDAEICKFWE
-935 ES
+935 NTKDVLEIKKNPSG

>member
-1 MQELHISVRNL
+1 MQELHTSVRNL

-33 MLEGGKIHRKIQR
+33 MMEGSKIHRKIQR

-54 EVQLALT
+54 EVPLALT
-61 IDAEEYRLVV
+61 IEAEEYMLVI
-71 EGRADGIVYGM
+71 EGRADGIAYGE
-82 FPTTTTQDTDT
+82 FPNQNSEKEAYTQDT
-93 IQISFDPEKEGTHS
+93 F
-107 NESGLDS
+107 LDRT
-114 EDINSECFN
+114 
-123 SEDFGSEE
+123 GKSEE
-131 LEQVSWSANE
+131 MV
-141 SENFTQP
+141 
-148 EEMIYIDEIKGMY
+148 YIDEIKGVY
-161 RNVKTMEAPIYVH
+161 RNVATMEAPVYVH

-179 CYAYIYALQNHLDKI
+179 CYAYIYALQNHLDQI

-205 EDIKYFQEVFLW
+205 EDVKLFQEVFAW
-217 DELSDWFGNLIGEY
+217 DALADWFGNLIAEY

-246 ASIQNLEFPYPYREG
+246 ESIQNLEFPYPYREG
-261 QKKLVGDV
+261 QRKLVGDV
-269 YRTISRGKNLFIQ
+269 YRTIRRGKNLFLQ

-344 EKLCLCGRMAKFT
+344 EKLCLCGNTAI
-357 EENEQM
+357 EQEAADQDN
-363 TLPGFT
+363 PYP
-369 QESDKTIDENQE
+369 D
-381 TLFPE
+381 
-386 FPQVKLECNP
+386 FPQIKLECNP
-396 QNCPYALGHYDR
+396 QNCPYAKGHFDR
-408 VNDAVYELLQES
+408 VNDAVFELLQAS
-420 DLFTREEIIAQAR
+420 DLFTRKEILAQAR

-469 FFQETPKEKYLFLVD
+469 FFQDSSKEKYLFLVD

-490 DRSREMYSAQLYKED
+490 DRSREMYSATLYKED

-512 MKLHNHAIARTL
+512 MKPHNQAIARTL

-535 RECETYS
+535 RECENYS
-542 VCESVGVLTFHLMRL
+542 VCESVGVLTFYLMRL
-557 LSQMEE
+557 VSQMEE

-570 FPDKKTVMDFYFEL
+570 FPDKKTVLDFYFEL

-598 VIYNEL
+598 VIYDEM

-665 DEKQRLL
+665 DETQRLL

-683 RRGPVEYAKIAQYIR
+683 RRGPAEYEKIARYIR
-698 AAIQGKEGNYMV
+698 AAIRSKKGNYMV

-720 VCEVFVSAELENGK
+720 VYDVFVRVERESDTRNGVAVS
-734 WDEVLLNEES
+734 DEPNIAEES
-744 LICEQDSEGRM
+744 LEES
-755 NAEMQA
+755 
-761 FHLDEI
+761 
-767 VEDNIGRSAVIDKQT
+767 
-782 TLTITMQRS
+782 LTIIMQHS
-791 NMNEAEREEFLQSF
+791 NMNEAEREEFLQAF
-805 EREDNGTLVAFCVMG
+805 EQEDGGTLVAFCVMG

-829 KNDRLIGAIIVGTG
+829 KNDRLIGAVIVGTG

-854 KQFYDKQ
+854 KQYYDKQ

-907 DALYPRE
+907 NALYPRE
-914 WKERIV
+914 WKNRIV
-920 GDVSQLEKEILHFWE
+920 GNVETVDAEIRKFWE
-935 ES
+935 NTKDVLEIKKNPSG

>member
-1 MQELHISVRNL
+1 MQELHTSVRNL

-33 MLEGGKIHRKIQR
+33 MMEGSKIHRKIQR
-46 SMGENYQA
+46 SMGEDYQA
-54 EVQLALT
+54 EVPLALT
-61 IDAEEYRLVV
+61 IEAEEYMLVI
-71 EGRADGIVYGM
+71 EGRADGIAYGE
-82 FPTTTTQDTDT
+82 FPNQNSEKEAYTQDT
-93 IQISFDPEKEGTHS
+93 F
-107 NESGLDS
+107 LDRT
-114 EDINSECFN
+114 
-123 SEDFGSEE
+123 GKSEE
-131 LEQVSWSANE
+131 MV
-141 SENFTQP
+141 
-148 EEMIYIDEIKGMY
+148 YIDEIKGVY
-161 RNVKTMEAPIYVH
+161 RNVATMEASVYVH

-179 CYAYIYALQNHLDKI
+179 CYAYIYALQNHLDQI

-205 EDIKYFQEVFLW
+205 EDVKLFQEVFAW
-217 DELSDWFGNLIGEY
+217 DALADWFGNLIAEY

-246 ASIQNLEFPYPYREG
+246 ESIQNLEFPYPYREG
-261 QKKLVGDV
+261 QRKLVGDV
-269 YRTISRGKNLFIQ
+269 YRTIRRGKNLFLQ

-344 EKLCLCGRMAKFT
+344 EKLCLCGNTAI
-357 EENEQM
+357 EQEAADQDN
-363 TLPGFT
+363 PYP
-369 QESDKTIDENQE
+369 D
-381 TLFPE
+381 
-386 FPQVKLECNP
+386 FPQIKLECNP
-396 QNCPYALGHYDR
+396 QNCPYAKGHFDR
-408 VNDAVYELLQES
+408 VNDAVFELLQAS
-420 DLFTREEIIAQAR
+420 DLFTREEILAQAR

-469 FFQETPKEKYLFLVD
+469 FFQDSSKEKYLFLVD

-490 DRSREMYSAQLYKED
+490 DRSREMYSATLYKED

-512 MKLHNHAIARTL
+512 MKPHNQAIARTL

-535 RECETYS
+535 RECENYS
-542 VCESVGVLTFHLMRL
+542 VCESVGVLTFYLMRL
-557 LSQMEE
+557 VSQMEE

-570 FPDKKTVMDFYFEL
+570 FPDKKTVLDFYFEL

-598 VIYNEL
+598 VIYDEM

-665 DEKQRLL
+665 DETQRLL

-683 RRGPVEYAKIAQYIR
+683 RRGPAEYEKIARYIR
-698 AAIQGKEGNYMV
+698 AAIRSKKGNYMV

-720 VCEVFVSAELENGK
+720 VYDVFVRVERESDTGNGVAVS
-734 WDEVLLNEES
+734 DEQNIAEES
-744 LICEQDSEGRM
+744 LEES
-755 NAEMQA
+755 
-761 FHLDEI
+761 
-767 VEDNIGRSAVIDKQT
+767 
-782 TLTITMQRS
+782 LTIIMQHS
-791 NMNEAEREEFLQSF
+791 NMNEAEREEFLQAF
-805 EREDNGTLVAFCVMG
+805 EQEDGGTLVAFCVMG

-829 KNDRLIGAIIVGTG
+829 KNDRLIGAVIVGTG

-854 KQFYDKQ
+854 KQYYDKQ

-907 DALYPRE
+907 NALYPRE
-914 WKERIV
+914 WKNRIV
-920 GDVSQLEKEILHFWE
+920 GNVETVDAEICKFWE
-935 ES
+935 NTKDVLEIKKNPSG

>member
-1 MQELHISVRNL
+1 MQELHTSVRNL
-12 VEFILRGGDID
+12 VEFILRSGDID
-23 NRSGR
+23 NRSSR
-28 MITDA
+28 MVADA

-46 SMGENYQA
+46 GMGENYQA
-54 EVQLALT
+54 EVPLALT
-61 IDAEEYRLVV
+61 IEAEEYALVI
-71 EGRADGIVYGM
+71 EGRADGIAYGE
-82 FPTTTTQDTDT
+82 FPIKKAGDSNDKVAEAAQTSF
-93 IQISFDPEKEGTHS
+93 IQE
-107 NESGLDS
+107 ESGEIQMVSDDDKS
-114 EDINSECFN
+114 CDI
-123 SEDFGSEE
+123 
-131 LEQVSWSANE
+131 LEKMV
-141 SENFTQP
+141 
-148 EEMIYIDEIKGMY
+148 YIDEIKGVY
-161 RNVKTMEAPIYVH
+161 RNVATMEAPVYVH

-179 CYAYIYALQNHLDKI
+179 CYAYIYALQNHLDRI

-205 EDIKYFQEVFLW
+205 EEKKYFQEVFLW
-217 DELSDWFGNLIGEY
+217 DELADWFGKLIAEY
-231 RKWADWQIMWRRKRQ
+231 RKWADWQIMWRRRRQ
-246 ASIQNLEFPYPYREG
+246 ESIQKLEFPYPYREG
-261 QKKLVGDV
+261 QRKLVGDV
-269 YRTISRGKNLFIQ
+269 YRTIRRGKNLFIQ

-317 TATVAKE
+317 TASVAKE
-324 TFGLLREQGYQAK
+324 TFGILREQGYQAK

-344 EKLCLCGRMAKFT
+344 EKLCLCGNDAKSA
-357 EENEQM
+357 EENE
-363 TLPGFT
+363 
-369 QESDKTIDENQE
+369 
-381 TLFPE
+381 LFPE

-396 QNCPYALGHYDR
+396 QNCPYAQGHFDR
-408 VNDAVYELLQES
+408 VNDAVFELLQES
-420 DLFTREEIIAQAR
+420 DLFTREEVLEQAK

-469 FFQETPKEKYLFLVD
+469 FFQDSPKEKYLFLVD

-490 DRSREMYSAQLYKED
+490 DRSREMYSAHIYKED

-512 MKLHNHAIARTL
+512 MKPHNHAIARTL

-535 RECETYS
+535 RNCETYS

-557 LSQMEE
+557 VSQLEE

-570 FPDKKTVMDFYFEL
+570 FPDKKTVLDFYFEL

-604 QEDGR
+604 QEGGR

-647 RLLSTKEDN
+647 RLLSTEEDN

-683 RRGPVEYAKIAQYIR
+683 RRGPAEYEKMARYIST
-698 AAIQGKEGNYMV
+698 AVQGKRGNYMV

-715 KMMQD
+715 KMMQE
-720 VCEVFVSAELENGK
+720 VCEVFVR
-734 WDEVLLNEES
+734 EEQES
-744 LICEQDSEGRM
+744 G
-755 NAEMQA
+755 
-761 FHLDEI
+761 
-767 VEDNIGRSAVIDKQT
+767 VWSAVEGFDEPIDLDNNMMEVDREKR
-782 TLTITMQRS
+782 LTICMQHS
-791 NMNEAEREEFLQSF
+791 NMNETEREEFLQAF
-805 EREDNGTLVAFCVMG
+805 EQEHNGTLVAFCVMG

-854 KQFYDKQ
+854 KQYYDRQ

-892 GIIVLLDERFLQSDY
+892 GIILLLDERFLQSDY

-914 WKERIV
+914 WQNRIV
-920 GDVSQLEKEILHFWE
+920 GNVELIEDEIRKFWKKTE
-935 ES
+935 N

>member
-1 MQELHISVRNL
+1 MQELHTSVRNL

-33 MLEGGKIHRKIQR
+33 MMEGSKIHRKIQR
-46 SMGENYQA
+46 SMGEDYQA
-54 EVQLALT
+54 EVPLALT
-61 IDAEEYRLVV
+61 IEAEEYILVI
-71 EGRADGIVYGM
+71 EGRADGIAYGE
-82 FPTTTTQDTDT
+82 FPNQNSEKEAYTQD
-93 IQISFDPEKEGTHS
+93 IF
-107 NESGLDS
+107 LDRT
-114 EDINSECFN
+114 
-123 SEDFGSEE
+123 GKSEE
-131 LEQVSWSANE
+131 MV
-141 SENFTQP
+141 
-148 EEMIYIDEIKGMY
+148 YIDEIKGVY
-161 RNVKTMEAPIYVH
+161 RNVATMEAPVYVH

-179 CYAYIYALQNHLDKI
+179 CYAYIYALQNHLDQI

-205 EDIKYFQEVFLW
+205 EDVKLFQEVFAW
-217 DELSDWFGNLIGEY
+217 DALADWFGNLIAEY

-246 ASIQNLEFPYPYREG
+246 ESIQNLEFPYPYREG
-261 QKKLVGDV
+261 QRKLVGDV
-269 YRTISRGKNLFIQ
+269 YRTIRRGKNLFLQ

-344 EKLCLCGRMAKFT
+344 EKLCLCGNTAI
-357 EENEQM
+357 EQEAADQDN
-363 TLPGFT
+363 PYP
-369 QESDKTIDENQE
+369 D
-381 TLFPE
+381 
-386 FPQVKLECNP
+386 FPQIKLECNP
-396 QNCPYALGHYDR
+396 QNCPYAKGHFDR
-408 VNDAVYELLQES
+408 VNDAVFELLQAS
-420 DLFTREEIIAQAR
+420 DLFTREEILAQAR

-469 FFQETPKEKYLFLVD
+469 FFQDSSKEKYLFLVD

-490 DRSREMYSAQLYKED
+490 DRSREMYSATLYKED

-512 MKLHNHAIARTL
+512 MKPHNQAIARTL

-535 RECETYS
+535 RECENYS
-542 VCESVGVLTFHLMRL
+542 VCESVGVLTFYLMRL
-557 LSQMEE
+557 VSQMEE

-570 FPDKKTVMDFYFEL
+570 FPDKKTVLDFYFEL

-598 VIYNEL
+598 VIYDEM

-665 DEKQRLL
+665 DETQRLL

-683 RRGPVEYAKIAQYIR
+683 RRGPAEYEKIARYIR
-698 AAIQGKEGNYMV
+698 AAIRSKKGNYMV

-720 VCEVFVSAELENGK
+720 VYDVFVRVERESDIRNGVAVS
-734 WDEVLLNEES
+734 DEQNIAEES
-744 LICEQDSEGRM
+744 LEES
-755 NAEMQA
+755 
-761 FHLDEI
+761 
-767 VEDNIGRSAVIDKQT
+767 
-782 TLTITMQRS
+782 LTIIMQHS
-791 NMNEAEREEFLQSF
+791 NMNEAEREEFLQAF
-805 EREDNGTLVAFCVMG
+805 EQEDGGTLVAFCVMG

-829 KNDRLIGAIIVGTG
+829 KNDRLIGAVIVGTG

-854 KQFYDKQ
+854 KQYYDKQ

-907 DALYPRE
+907 NALYPRE
-914 WKERIV
+914 WKNRIV
-920 GDVSQLEKEILHFWE
+920 GNVETVDAEICKFWE
-935 ES
+935 NTKDVLEIKKNPSG